1 MKRLFCFFI
10 LILSIIGCQLNPFVG
25 VGPSVDTVAPSLKI
39 SSHENFQYV
48 SGKLLYLYGT
58 CSDNQKVTS
67 VSLRAEHEGEVLFI
81 WEIKNPV
88 SPWSYSIQLDPLA
101 DIKKQV
107 QDGVAGKD
115 FRLPDGQYKFTVF
128 AHDAGGYTSSD
139 SYDSRTLVVDN
150 EPSVTEI
157 TYPLLKTS
165 MDFYVGDDSRGET
178 AGADSYNFDNNEYFR
193 NGNFYIQGNID
204 DQYSPANVTLTLTEY
219 NEQKNETGKS
229 LTVSFGAS
237 QEFNVESNIEKYL
250 LDVDTS
256 KKPASLWNWTI
267 HFKENA
273 ENENDIKT
281 PHYYKVSIRV
291 KDSAGNIESD
301 EKGFF
306 CVLPKTDFPYT
317 IFPGYGQKIPVG
329 TPLSGT
335 SYDDDGIKSVKLSLC
350 NGSGELIDAKED
362 LYEEDV
368 DGANIYTWKTDKC
381 TPTTGGEYLLKI
393 EVIDINGRSSSYI
406 VNEAGDY
413 LHSEEYREKK
423 LTIVDLTAPSVE
435 IMAKKGK
442 KGKEESAKSVD
453 FDVYSDVV
461 DNNGDFQVAVKVTDA
476 SQVRKVYLARV
487 LNNANSDEILKLDAI
502 NPKTGNID
510 AWDLS
515 ANVAGIKFYNLYEY
529 KSGDKAM
536 AEVQREW
543 AFNIFNDFENEFA
556 TKRFYVYAENASG
569 KTTVSSK
576 LLLKEE
582 DKPEI
587 IVSEPLQGS
596 TLTVPFNIGVSAD
609 DFTGIADLTIEC
621 VQNGKNTFN
630 KLTLADFEKLKEQEG
645 NEINI
650 PPFSSDLFAPEEKFN
665 SGSCTL
671 TFTAKD
677 KYGNVTIE
685 KLQFY
690 VEKDDPF
697 IKNVIAEKNV
707 ATYKTGDV
715 VRIRVE
721 INKEVNVTGKPTLTL
736 NNNATATF
744 VGEDGNYLNFDYTVK
759 AGDDC
764 DLLNCTALN
773 LNNATIVDS
782 QNLKLRLD
790 SFLDEGSGSLMTN
803 ATIRIDTELP
813 KISAVKTLNPNGSYN
828 AGDEIDIQVIFSENV
843 TINVPEGK
851 KLRMKLN
858 VEGKETRYAEYDSGR
873 KGTADNKAMFL
884 YTVADGDNVAELA
897 WTGWDVDPEVEI
909 TDSADYGEDGKG
921 NKFDFKNC
929 DPEKDKWSN
938 KLVID
943 TTPAD
948 IKRIESNYTDVE
960 LNLGGGYDAA
970 AETFYCNAGKL
981 INLTVVFS
989 EPVKISGEVTLAL
1002 SSGSIATY
1010 SSGSGSEKL
1019 CFSYTVGVG
1028 DNTDGNLK
1036 VDGINGKII
1045 DYAEN
1050 ELKGFSKTDG
1060 VIKNANENEKEKKL
1074 VIDTK
1079 APATPVIELKDKA
1092 PANNSE
1098 EISIYTALNADGT
1111 VGVEVKTKSAIES
1124 DVYSCAWTENGSLE
1138 NFSPLESNA
1147 EDGIS
1152 RIFGAGEPNGFYQE
1166 YTVILE
1172 LKDKAGNISGKS
1184 EEVDFI
1190 IDTGKP
1196 KLLKASPSK
1205 VVEDETDGKKK
1216 KLETSVTGTYT
1227 IDEEINVALVFNKEM
1242 KATNLKVMLNNGKE
1256 VELSEKTDNVHGNGE
1271 HYFSGVYTVA
1281 SGDDWAD
1288 NLKIKEVIAGTVKD
1302 SLNNELTFEDLN
1314 KILKE
1319 SNFENMD
1326 TFQEIKIDC
1335 TAPKITEISTEK
1347 PDGWY
1352 TVGEVIMINV
1362 TFDEPVECTEGVAQL
1377 NLSSATE
1384 EKTAVAS
1391 YVSGSGTAEWI
1402 FDYTVAA
1409 GQNTGDSSSKD
1420 AKYLKVDSIEGEI
1433 TDLAGVSVDGNKLIT
1448 TIPSDNF
1455 KNNQI
1460 GIDTI
1465 APAALEL
1472 QGTLYILNE
1481 KNKVIENN
1489 GNYSGENGNAYVTVE
1504 ISDKQENG
1512 AGGSEPNA
1520 VFYVTKNGEVEQEWG
1535 ETFNSVQCKPGN
1547 GEVMTYT
1554 VVAKQRDP
1562 AGNVSSE
1569 ASIKFTIDN
1578 STPIL
1583 ESISTDKSSGTCTVG
1598 AKIPIKLTFNKEVSV
1613 SEDIMVTLNATNSNG
1628 TPITVPI
1635 TEIFSKTIT
1644 GTYTV
1649 EKGDVTTEVL
1659 NVSAL
1664 TGTVVDRL
1672 GGPLT
1677 LNADVLSTATNLA
1690 ATKQITIDTNA
1701 PTLTSITTMAI
1712 DGWYKAD
1719 DVIAVTLTFNE
1730 DVKVADGTKL
1740 TMSSGGT
1747 ARYQS
1752 GKGQVMNFSYE
1763 VNFNEKKVG
1772 EGDTTGTNKE
1782 GEGDTTGTNKDLK
1795 VLCLQSG
1802 EITDMAG
1809 NPWDKTIADSINFA
1823 GSQIGIDT
1831 AINPITIKNG
1841 NEDPDGKSYLNTQTL
1856 TISGLTDAG
1865 SGRASYE
1872 CTVNGK
1878 EKTLSISGNGEAT
1891 IECIANPGVNTSF
1904 AVDVKMTDH
1913 AGNVAVKNISFRI
1926 DGEEIDLQ
1934 SISTTTSSGTYKAGT
1949 VIPVTLTFNKAIK
1962 VTEEITVILN
1972 NNKELTILTNDEY
1985 STTLT
1990 AEYTVSIGDKGN
2002 SLDVKSITGKVE
2014 DSRPKTL
2021 TFSSNLPTETTIAD
2035 TRTINIDTEV
2045 PTVTGFT
2052 STAADG
2058 WYNAGKM
2065 IQITM
2070 TCSEIVNVADGAT
2083 LSLSSGGVATYLS
2096 GSGSKNIV
2104 FVYNVAA
2111 GNSTG
2116 TSKSLKVTGI
2126 NGTIQDIA
2134 KNDLSSSLP
2143 SHDFEC
2149 GIDTAAPKKLTIGG
2163 ITNGGTVTSCES
2175 LEIDRFGENGGSGIA
2190 SYTVNINGTE
2200 TTVNKTGSGTLTF
2213 TDLSQT
2219 QSIRDNLTVGAGS
2232 KQSFAISVYQT
2243 DKAGNS
2249 SPVSDTLKFTVDTN
2263 KTKLLAVKSSKS
2275 NETCTTGAVIDIT
2288 LEFSRKTSEV
2298 TNDYITIVLNN
2309 GGAVSGGNWSNDG
2322 FVYTATYTVG
2332 SAAGETKSPLKITGI
2347 TGSVKDDLA
2356 TQQMTALWS
2365 NTDDMNLSSYNVS
2378 IDTIAPSISSFV
2390 PNYNSSTGSATL
2402 TYTFN
2407 ENVSIVAGK
2416 KITLAREA
2424 YAAPIVLT
2432 PAQYNEYYTLNRE
2445 IKEYYEKTINGVD
2458 PSNKQKADLSPK
2470 YVLKY
2475 EYNPD
2480 NTALK
2485 NIFAGM
2491 GYYKQEIVMES
2502 SAVAV
2507 SGNVVTVTVP
2517 RENLMT
2523 GETYTV
2529 TTDTGIVK
2537 DIVGLPSGSIEA
2549 KTLSTGNKPQ
2559 PPVIRV
2565 NKISG
2570 RGSTAVTT
2578 TVKIHTVTQGATVY
2592 YDSSNSTGYDETP
2605 ETKYSESSSVT
2616 WRGKPYYGV
2625 TIGSNAGAGKYWIT
2639 AKATKGNTDSDISY
2653 ERAFKTVLKST
2664 STTNHENKT
2673 DSTFNDSGFRVF
2685 RGGDVKS
2692 GSNTISGFPVT
2703 WDEKSVPSNWK
2714 PSTTD
2719 MGDTLEE
2726 ELAEYGML
2734 LAEGNMAITWG
2745 VPEIIHFHGLHCKIR
2760 NNTKLIWRW
2769 QENDAKEVNA
2779 GSSADDTNKFEQFY
2793 HDRDGGNY

>member
-1 MKRLFCFFI
+1 M
-10 LILSIIGCQLNPFVG
+10 
-25 VGPSVDTVAPSLKI
+25 
-39 SSHENFQYV
+39 
-48 SGKLLYLYGT
+48 
-58 CSDNQKVTS
+58 
-67 VSLRAEHEGEVLFI
+67 
-81 WEIKNPV
+81 
-88 SPWSYSIQLDPLA
+88 
-101 DIKKQV
+101 
-107 QDGVAGKD
+107 
-115 FRLPDGQYKFTVF
+115 
-128 AHDAGGYTSSD
+128 
-139 SYDSRTLVVDN
+139 
-150 EPSVTEI
+150 
-157 TYPLLKTS
+157 
-165 MDFYVGDDSRGET
+165 
-178 AGADSYNFDNNEYFR
+178 
-193 NGNFYIQGNID
+193 
-204 DQYSPANVTLTLTEY
+204 
-219 NEQKNETGKS
+219 
-229 LTVSFGAS
+229 TVSFGAS

-461 DNNGDFQVAVKVTDA
+461 DNNGDFRVAVKVTDA

-529 KSGDKAM
+529 KAGDKAM
-536 AEVQREW
+536 AEVQANQ
-543 AFNIFNDFENEFA
+543 AFNVFNDFDDEFA
-556 TKRFYVYAENASG
+556 TKRFYIYAENASG

-596 TLTVPFNIGVSAD
+596 TLTVPFNIGVSVD
-609 DFTGIADLTIEC
+609 DFTGIEDFTISC
-621 VQNGKNTFN
+621 TQNGK
-630 KLTLADFEKLKEQEG
+630 AVG
-645 NEINI
+645 NELSLARFAKTLKKTGNKIDI
-650 PPFSSDLFAPEEKFN
+650 PSFSSTEFGTDEEFA
-665 SGSCTL
+665 SGSCML

-697 IKNVIAEKNV
+697 IKNVIATKNV
-707 ATYKTGDV
+707 ATYKPGDV

-736 NNNATATF
+736 NNDATAIF
-744 VGEDGNYLNFDYTVK
+744 AGKDGNYLNFDYTVK

-782 QNLKLRLD
+782 QNLELRLD

-803 ATIRIDTELP
+803 ATIRIDTVPP

-921 NKFDFKNC
+921 NKFDFENC

-1050 ELKGFSKTDG
+1050 ELKGFSETDG

-1098 EISIYTALNADGT
+1098 EISIYTALNVDGT

-1138 NFSPLESNA
+1138 NFSPLESDFKN
-1147 EDGIS
+1147 GIIS

-1302 SLNNELTFEDLN
+1302 LLNNELTFEDLN

-1335 TAPKITEISTEK
+1335 TPPKITKISTEK
-1347 PDGWY
+1347 TKGWY
-1352 TVGEVIMINV
+1352 TVGEVIMI
-1362 TFDEPVECTEGVAQL
+1362 DVEFSESVEFSGDNPKLKLAGGG
-1377 NLSSATE
+1377 E
-1384 EKTAVAS
+1384 AS
-1391 YVSGSGTAEWI
+1391 YSSGSGTANWL
-1402 FDYTVAA
+1402 FSYTVEA
-1409 GQNTGDSSSKD
+1409 GQNTGDSSKD
-1420 AKYLKVDSIEGEI
+1420 AKYLKVDSIEVKI
-1433 TDLAGVSVDGNKLIT
+1433 TDLAGVSVDGNSLDA
-1448 TIPSDNF
+1448 TIPEDNF
-1455 KNNQI
+1455 KGREI
-1460 GIDTI
+1460 GIDTDP
-1465 APAALEL
+1465 PAALEL
-1472 QGTLYILNE
+1472 NAVHSVKGAVTDGE
-1481 KNKVIENN
+1481 A
-1489 GNYSGENGNAYVTVE
+1489 YSGYNGEAYVTVE
-1504 ISDKQENG
+1504 IPGKQENG
-1512 AGGSEPNA
+1512 ADNSEPNA
-1520 VFYVTKNGEVEQEWG
+1520 VFYVTNNGEVICNWQSSFDGYE
-1535 ETFNSVQCKPGN
+1535 CKPDN
-1547 GEVMTYT
+1547 GEVLDYRI
-1554 VVAKQRDP
+1554 VAVQRDR
-1562 AGNVSSE
+1562 AGNVSPE
-1569 ASIKFTIDN
+1569 KSIEFTIDN
-1578 STPIL
+1578 SAPML
-1583 ESISTDKSSGTCTVG
+1583 ESISTTQLSGTCTVG
-1598 AKIPIKLTFNKEVSV
+1598 DEIPITLTFNKEVKV
-1613 SEDIMVTLNATNSNG
+1613 SAPITVTLNATDSNG
-1628 TPITVPI
+1628 TPVTVPI
-1635 TEIFSKTIT
+1635 SNTETFSKTVTVT
-1644 GTYTV
+1644 GTDTYTV
-1649 EKGDVTTEVL
+1649 KKGDITTEVL

-1690 ATKQITIDTNA
+1690 ATKQITIDTT
-1701 PTLTSITTMAI
+1701 PPELVSITTTAES
-1712 DGWYKAD
+1712 GWYKTG
-1719 DVIAVTLTFNE
+1719 DVIIVTLTFNE
-1730 DVKVADGTKL
+1730 DVKVADGTELK
-1740 TMSSGGT
+1740 MSSGGT

-1763 VNFNEKKVG
+1763 VNFNEKKV
-1772 EGDTTGTNKE
+1772 E
-1782 GEGDTTGTNKDLK
+1782 EGDTTGTNKDLK
-1795 VLCLQSG
+1795 VSNLQSG

-1809 NPWDKTIADSINFA
+1809 NQWNPILPSDNNFKDKE
-1823 GSQIGIDT
+1823 IGIDT
-1831 AINPITIKNG
+1831 AINNITIVNEEG
-1841 NEDPDGKSYLNTQTL
+1841 NDPDGKSYLGNQTL
-1856 TISGLTDAG
+1856 TISGLTDDG
-1865 SGRASYE
+1865 SQVASIE
-1872 CTVNGK
+1872 CIVNGK
-1878 EKTLSISGNGEAT
+1878 KEESLSISNGTAM
-1891 IECIANPGVNTSF
+1891 IECIANGGVKTTF
-1904 AVDVKMTDH
+1904 AVSVKMTDK
-1913 AGNVAVKNISFRI
+1913 AGNVSSKSANFSI
-1926 DGEEIDLQ
+1926 DGENIELQ
-1934 SISTTTSSGTYKAGT
+1934 SISTATDSGTYKAGT

-2021 TFSSNLPTETTIAD
+2021 TFSSNLPTETTIVD

-2052 STAADG
+2052 SAAADG

-2070 TCSEIVNVADGAT
+2070 ACSEIVNVADGAT

-2116 TSKSLKVTGI
+2116 TSKSLKVTGVS
-2126 NGTIQDIA
+2126 GTIQDIA

-2143 SHDFEC
+2143 SHDFPC

-2163 ITNGGTVTSCES
+2163 ITNGGTVTSCENLVIS
-2175 LEIDRFGENGGSGIA
+2175 GFGETGGSGIFD
-2190 SYTVNINGTE
+2190 YTISINGRNATIPDS
-2200 TTVNKTGSGTLTF
+2200 VSDGKLTF
-2213 TDLSQT
+2213 SELPENV
-2219 QSIRDNLTVGAGS
+2219 RDSLTVIQGG
-2232 KQSFAISVYQT
+2232 KQSFTISVYQT
-2243 DKAGNS
+2243 DIAGNS
-2249 SPVSDTLKFTVDTN
+2249 SPVSDTLEFTVDTN
-2263 KTKLLAVKSSKS
+2263 KTRLLAVKSSKS

-2288 LEFSRKTSEV
+2288 LEFSRSTSG
-2298 TNDYITIVLNN
+2298 NISIALNN
-2309 GGAVSGGNWSNDG
+2309 NKTISGGNWSNDG
-2322 FVYTATYTVG
+2322 FVYTVTYTVG

-2347 TGSVKDDLA
+2347 TGSVKDDLT
-2356 TQQMTALWS
+2356 TQQMTDLWS
-2365 NTDDMNLSSYNVS
+2365 NTDDMNLSSYKVN
-2378 IDTIAPSISSFV
+2378 IDTIAPSISNFES
-2390 PNYNSSTGSATL
+2390 NYNSSTGSATL

-2416 KITLAREA
+2416 KITLTREA

-2432 PAQYNEYYTLNRE
+2432 PAQYNEYYTLKSG
-2445 IKEYYEKTINGVD
+2445 IGAYYEKTINGVD
-2458 PSNKQKADLSPK
+2458 PSDKEEADLSAK

-2475 EYNPD
+2475 QYDPTVENLVD
-2480 NTALK
+2480 L
-2485 NIFAGM
+2485 FEGM

-2517 RENLMT
+2517 KENLMT

-2537 DIVGLPSGSIEA
+2537 DIVGLTSGSIAA
-2549 KTLSTGNKPQ
+2549 KTLSTGDKPQ

-2578 TVKIHTVTQGATVY
+2578 TAKIHTITQGATIEYYVSSSQY
-2592 YDSSNSTGYDETP
+2592 YDT
-2605 ETKYSESSSVT
+2605 SSSFEGKKQNYETYKNGSVK
-2616 WRGKPYYGV
+2616 WRGTTYYGV
-2625 TIGSNAGAGKYWIT
+2625 TIGSSDNADKYWIT
-2639 AKATKGNTDSDISY
+2639 ALATKSGVTSDFSL
-2653 ERAFKTVLKST
+2653 EKAFKTVIKT
-2664 STTNHENKT
+2664 SHSA
-2673 DSTFNDSGFRVF
+2673 DSTHFMVF
-2685 RGGDVKS
+2685 RGGDVRS

-2703 WDEKSVPSNWK
+2703 WDEKSVP
-2714 PSTTD
+2714 TTWSL
-2719 MGDTLEE
+2719 TLADSDDVEK
-2726 ELAEYGML
+2726 ELAKYGML
-2734 LAEGNMAITWG
+2734 LAKDSKAITWA
-2745 VPEIIHFHGLHCKIR
+2745 VPEKIYFHGLQCKKSGS
-2760 NNTKLIWRW
+2760 KLLWKW
-2769 QENDAKEVNA
+2769 QENDAIKVLA
-2779 GSSADDTNKFEQFY
+2779 GNSGEDSNKLETNY

>member
-165 MDFYVGDDSRGET
+165 MDFYVGDDSRSET

-229 LTVSFGAS
+229 LTVNFGAS

-442 KGKEESAKSVD
+442 EKSAKSVD

-536 AEVQREW
+536 AEVQVEPVL
-543 AFNIFNDFENEFA
+543 FNIFNDFENEFA

-630 KLTLADFEKLKEQEG
+630 KLTLADFEKLEG

-650 PPFSSDLFAPEEKFN
+650 PPFSSDLFAPEEEFA

-782 QNLKLRLD
+782 QKMPLD
-790 SFLDEGSGSLMTN
+790 ETSLLTEGSGALMTN
-803 ATIRIDTELP
+803 ATIRIDTVLP
-813 KISAVKTLNPNGSYN
+813 EISAIKSINPNDFYSIGEKI
-828 AGDEIDIQVIFSENV
+828 EIQMIFSENV
-843 TINVPEGK
+843 TINVPDGER
-851 KLRMKLN
+851 LRLKLN
-858 VEGKETRYAEYDSGR
+858 VTGKECYADYVSEYDDIG
-873 KGTADNKAMFL
+873 KNKAMFV
-884 YTVADGDNVAELA
+884 YTVEAGDNVAELA
-897 WTGWDVDPEVEI
+897 WTGWDVSDKVEI
-909 TDSADYGEDGKG
+909 TDSAVGVGDIGDKG
-921 NKFDFKNC
+921 NKFEFIDS
-929 DPEKDKWSN
+929 DAEKYKWSN

-943 TTPAD
+943 TAPAK
-948 IKRIESNYTDVE
+948 IERIESSFINND
-960 LNLGGGYDAA
+960 LSLGGCC
-970 AETFYCNAGKL
+970 ETVDGKEVYYCNEGKL
-981 INLTVVFS
+981 INLFVVFS
-989 EPVKISGEVTLAL
+989 ESVKVSGKAKLVL
-1002 SSGSIATY
+1002 SSGSVATY

-1045 DYAEN
+1045 DYADN
-1050 ELKGFSKTDG
+1050 ETKEFPEGVGTIKETEDSSKD
-1060 VIKNANENEKEKKL
+1060 KNL
-1074 VIDTK
+1074 IIDTT
-1079 APATPVIELKDKA
+1079 APQAPTISIP
-1092 PANNSE
+1092 PANTHDTSRRDV
-1098 EISIYTALNADGT
+1098 YTDMVDGKT
-1111 VGVEVKTKSAIES
+1111 KGVEVTGEIFDE
-1124 DVYSCAWTENGSLE
+1124 DVYSYCWTENKISE
-1138 NFSPLESNA
+1138 NFEPYSSNEGIKKTFGNNES
-1147 EDGIS
+1147 E
-1152 RIFGAGEPNGFYQE
+1152 GFYQD
-1166 YTVILE
+1166 YAVSLK
-1172 LKDKAGNISGKS
+1172 LKDKAGNVSADS
-1184 EEVDFI
+1184 EIRNFV
-1190 IDTGKP
+1190 IDTDKP
-1196 KLLKASPSK
+1196 RLTKASSSTVNK
-1205 VVEDETDGKKK
+1205 VDGSE
-1216 KLETSVTGTYT
+1216 KLETSTTGIYT
-1227 IDEEINVALVFNKEM
+1227 AGEIINVSLVFNKNIT
-1242 KATNLKVMLNNGKE
+1242 ATGVKVKLNNGKE
-1256 VELSEKTDNVHGNGE
+1256 ITIKDGDTVHIEGTDDYFLTGEYKVEQNEQFNE
-1271 HYFSGVYTVA
+1271 Y
-1281 SGDDWAD
+1281 
-1288 NLKIKEVIAGTVKD
+1288 LKIEKVTEGSVVDCLENKLDSDELNEMLNAAG
-1302 SLNNELTFEDLN
+1302 
-1314 KILKE
+1314 
-1319 SNFENMD
+1319 FENID
-1326 TFQEIKIDC
+1326 AFQEIKIDSILP
-1335 TAPKITEISTEK
+1335 TIKSISSSND
-1347 PDGWY
+1347 DGWY
-1352 TVGEVIMINV
+1352 TAGKVIMINV
-1362 TFDEPVECTEGVAQL
+1362 EFSESVEFSGDNPRLKLAGGGE
-1377 NLSSATE
+1377 
-1384 EKTAVAS
+1384 AS
-1391 YVSGSGTAEWI
+1391 YSSGSGTANWL
-1402 FDYTVAA
+1402 FSYTVAA
-1409 GQNTGDSSSKD
+1409 GQNTGDSSED
-1420 AKYLKVDSIEGEI
+1420 TGFLKVASISGKI
-1433 TDLAGVSVDGNKLIT
+1433 TDLAGVSVDGNSLNA
-1448 TIPSDNF
+1448 TIPEDNF
-1455 KNNQI
+1455 KGKEI
-1460 GIDTI
+1460 GIDTD
-1465 APAALEL
+1465 PPTKL
-1472 QGTLYILNE
+1472 TLKGIYSVGNIE
-1481 KNKVIENN
+1481 IKNGDNK
-1489 GNYSGENGNAYVTVE
+1489 SGKDGEAFVTV
-1504 ISDKQENG
+1504 SC
-1512 AGGSEPNA
+1512 AGGNEPNA
-1520 VFYVTKNGEVEQEWG
+1520 DFYVTKNGEVEQEWG
-1535 ETFNSVQCKPGN
+1535 SPFNSVQCQPN
-1547 GEVMTYT
+1547 PGEVLNYT
-1554 VVAKQRDP
+1554 IVAVQRDP
-1562 AGNVSSE
+1562 AGNVSQE
-1569 ASIKFTIDN
+1569 ASIAFTIDN
-1578 STPIL
+1578 SPIIL
-1583 ESISTDKSSGTCTVG
+1583 ERIETTTPSGTCTVG
-1598 AKIPIKLTFNKEVSV
+1598 DKIPITLTFNKEVKV
-1613 SEDIMVTLNATNSNG
+1613 SAPITVTLNATRSDS
-1628 TPITVPI
+1628 PIEVPI
-1635 TEIFSKTIT
+1635 QTSD
-1644 GTYTV
+1644 TYAKKV
-1649 EKGDVTTEVL
+1649 DGYYNVQKGDITTEVL
-1659 NVSAL
+1659 NVSKL
-1664 TGTVVDRL
+1664 VGEVEDRL
-1672 GGPLT
+1672 PTSLNFETLKDGLT
-1677 LNADVLSTATNLA
+1677 PLSTATNLA
-1690 ATKQITIDTNA
+1690 ATKQITIDTT
-1701 PTLTSITTMAI
+1701 PPELVSITTTAES
-1712 DGWYKAD
+1712 GWYKAG
-1719 DVIAVTLTFNE
+1719 DVIIVTLTFDE
-1730 DVKVADGTKL
+1730 DVKVADDTELK
-1740 TMSSGGT
+1740 MSSGGT

-1763 VNFNEKKVG
+1763 VNFNEKKVE

-1831 AINPITIKNG
+1831 AINPITIVNG
-1841 NEDPDGKSYLNTQTL
+1841 EGNDPDGKSYLNTQTL

-1865 SGRASYE
+1865 SQVASIE

-1913 AGNVAVKNISFRI
+1913 AGNVEVKNISFRI
-1926 DGEEIDLQ
+1926 DGEVIELQ
-1934 SISTTTSSGTYKAGT
+1934 SISTETASGTYKAGT
-1949 VIPVTLTFNKAIK
+1949 VIPIVLNFNKEVQVTSALTLT
-1962 VTEEITVILN
+1962 
-1972 NNKELTILTNDEY
+1972 LTNGKSLNIPKDSSYEK
-1985 STTLT
+1985 TK
-1990 AEYTVSIGDKGN
+1990 EVKYTIAGGEDWK
-2002 SLDVKSITGKVE
+2002 SLDVKSITGTVE

-2021 TFSSNLPTETTIAD
+2021 TFSSDLPTETTIAD

-2045 PTVTGFT
+2045 PTVTGFS
-2052 STAADG
+2052 STATAG
-2058 WYNAGKM
+2058 SWYNAGKM

-2070 TCSEIVNVADGAT
+2070 ACSEIVNVADGAT
-2083 LSLSSGGVATYLS
+2083 LSLSSGGEATYLS

-2116 TSKSLKVTGI
+2116 TSKSLKVTRI

-2149 GIDTAAPKKLTIGG
+2149 GIDTAAPEKLTIGG
-2163 ITNGGTVTSCES
+2163 ITNGGIVTSCDS
-2175 LEIDRFGENGGSGIA
+2175 LVISGFGETGGSGIFD
-2190 SYTVNINGTE
+2190 YTISVNGTNM
-2200 TTVNKTGSGTLTF
+2200 TIPDSVSDGVLTF
-2213 TDLSQT
+2213 SDLPQNIKTD
-2219 QSIRDNLTVGAGS
+2219 LTVGAGS

-2243 DKAGNS
+2243 DIAGNR
-2249 SPVSDTLKFTVDTN
+2249 SPVSDTLEFTVDTN
-2263 KTKLLAVKSSKS
+2263 KTRLLAVKSSKS

-2309 GGAVSGGNWSNDG
+2309 DKTISGGNWSNDG

-2332 SAAGETKSPLKITGI
+2332 SAVGETKSPLQITGI
-2347 TGSVKDDLA
+2347 SGTVRDDLG
-2356 TQQMTALWS
+2356 TQNMSALW
-2365 NTDDMNLSSYNVS
+2365 NTSSMNLSSYNVS

-2390 PNYNSSTGSATL
+2390 SNYNSSTGSATL

-2507 SGNVVTVTVP
+2507 SGKVVTVTIP
-2517 RENLMT
+2517 KENLMT

-2537 DIVGLPSGSIEA
+2537 DIVGLTSGSIEA

-2570 RGSTAVTT
+2570 RGDTAKTT
-2578 TVKIHTVTQGATVY
+2578 SVKIHTVTKDATVY

-2673 DSTFNDSGFRVF
+2673 DNTFNDSGFRVF

>member
-25 VGPSVDTVAPSLKI
+25 VGPSVDTVAPLLKI

-165 MDFYVGDDSRGET
+165 MDFYIGDDSRGET

-536 AEVQREW
+536 AEVQVEPVL
-543 AFNIFNDFENEFA
+543 FNIFNDFENEFA

-630 KLTLADFEKLKEQEG
+630 KLTLADFKKLKEQEG

-650 PPFSSDLFAPEEKFN
+650 PPFSSDLFAPEEEFA

-707 ATYKTGDV
+707 ATYKTGD
-715 VRIRVE
+715 IIKISLE
-721 INKEVNVTGKPTLTL
+721 INKEVNVSGGVPELTL
-736 NNNATATF
+736 DLGKGRTATA
-744 VGEDGNYLNFDYTVK
+744 VYKSKKENYLVFEYIVAK
-759 AGDDC
+759 GDDC

-773 LNNATIVDS
+773 LNNATVEDS
-782 QNLKLRLD
+782 QKMPLD
-790 SFLDEGSGSLMTN
+790 ETSLLTEGSGALMTN
-803 ATIRIDTELP
+803 ATIRIDTVLP
-813 KISAVKTLNPNGSYN
+813 EISAIKSINPNDFYSIGEKI
-828 AGDEIDIQVIFSENV
+828 EIQMIFSENV
-843 TINVPEGK
+843 TINVPDGER
-851 KLRMKLN
+851 LRLKLN
-858 VEGKETRYAEYDSGR
+858 VTGKECYADYVSEYDDIG
-873 KGTADNKAMFL
+873 KNKAMFV
-884 YTVADGDNVAELA
+884 YTVEAGDNVGELA
-897 WTGWDVDPEVEI
+897 WTGWDVSDKVEI
-909 TDSADYGEDGKG
+909 TDSAVGVGDIGDKG
-921 NKFDFKNC
+921 NKFEFIDS
-929 DPEKDKWSN
+929 DAEKYKWSN

-943 TTPAD
+943 TAPAN
-948 IKRIESNYTDVE
+948 IERIESSFTNND
-960 LNLGGGYDAA
+960 LSLGGCC
-970 AETFYCNAGKL
+970 ETVDGKEVYYCNEGKL
-981 INLTVVFS
+981 INLFVVFS
-989 EPVKISGEVTLAL
+989 ESVKVSGEATLML
-1002 SSGSIATY
+1002 SSGSEATY

-1036 VDGINGKII
+1036 VKGINGKII
-1045 DYAEN
+1045 DYADN
-1050 ELKGFSKTDG
+1050 ETKEFPEGVGTIKETEDSSKD
-1060 VIKNANENEKEKKL
+1060 KNL
-1074 VIDTK
+1074 IIDTT
-1079 APATPVIELKDKA
+1079 APQA
-1092 PANNSE
+1092 PT
-1098 EISIYTALNADGT
+1098 ISIPTANTHDTSGIDVYTDMVDGKT
-1111 VGVEVKTKSAIES
+1111 KGVEVTGQISDK
-1124 DVYSCAWTENGSLE
+1124 DVYSYCWTENKISE
-1138 NFSPLESNA
+1138 NFEPYSSNEGIKKTFGNNES
-1147 EDGIS
+1147 E
-1152 RIFGAGEPNGFYQE
+1152 GFYQD
-1166 YTVILE
+1166 YAVSLK
-1172 LKDKAGNISGKS
+1172 LKDKAGNVSADS
-1184 EEVDFI
+1184 EIRNFVIDTDKPRLTKASSSTVNEVD
-1190 IDTGKP
+1190 G
-1196 KLLKASPSK
+1196 S
-1205 VVEDETDGKKK
+1205 E
-1216 KLETSVTGTYT
+1216 KLETSTTGIYT
-1227 IDEEINVALVFNKEM
+1227 ADEKINVSLVFNKNVT
-1242 KATNLKVMLNNGKE
+1242 ATGVKVKLNNGKE
-1256 VELSEKTDNVHGNGE
+1256 ITIDDVDTVHIEGTDDYFLTGEYKVEQNEQFNE
-1271 HYFSGVYTVA
+1271 Y
-1281 SGDDWAD
+1281 
-1288 NLKIKEVIAGTVKD
+1288 LKIEKVTEGSVVDCLENKLDSNKLNEMLNAAG
-1302 SLNNELTFEDLN
+1302 
-1314 KILKE
+1314 
-1319 SNFENMD
+1319 FENID
-1326 TFQEIKIDC
+1326 AFQEIKIDSILP
-1335 TAPKITEISTEK
+1335 TIKSISSSND
-1347 PDGWY
+1347 DGWY
-1352 TVGEVIMINV
+1352 TAGKVIMINV
-1362 TFDEPVECTEGVAQL
+1362 EFSESVEFSGDNPRLKLAGGGE
-1377 NLSSATE
+1377 
-1384 EKTAVAS
+1384 AS
-1391 YVSGSGTAEWI
+1391 YSSGSGTANWL
-1402 FDYTVAA
+1402 FNYTVAA
-1409 GQNTGDSSSKD
+1409 GQNTGDSSED
-1420 AKYLKVDSIEGEI
+1420 IGFLKAASISGKI
-1433 TDLAGVSVDGNKLIT
+1433 TDLAGVSVDGNSLDV
-1448 TIPSDNF
+1448 TILPEDNF
-1455 KNNQI
+1455 KDRKI
-1460 GIDTI
+1460 GIDTDP
-1465 APAALEL
+1465 PAAL
-1472 QGTLYILNE
+1472 TLKGIYSVGNIE
-1481 KNKVIENN
+1481 IKNGDNK
-1489 GNYSGENGNAYVTVE
+1489 SGKDGEAFVTV
-1504 ISDKQENG
+1504 SC
-1512 AGGSEPNA
+1512 AGGNEQNA

-1535 ETFNSVQCKPGN
+1535 SPFNSVQCQPN
-1547 GEVMTYT
+1547 PGEVLNYT
-1554 VVAKQRDP
+1554 IVAVQRDP
-1562 AGNVSSE
+1562 AGNVSRE
-1569 ASIKFTIDN
+1569 ASIAFTIDN
-1578 STPIL
+1578 SPIIL
-1583 ESISTDKSSGTCTVG
+1583 ERIETTTPSGTCTVG
-1598 AKIPIKLTFNKEVSV
+1598 DEIPITLTFNKEVKV
-1613 SEDIMVTLNATNSNG
+1613 SAPITVTLNATRSDS
-1628 TPITVPI
+1628 PIEVPI
-1635 TEIFSKTIT
+1635 QTSD
-1644 GTYTV
+1644 TYAKKV
-1649 EKGDVTTEVL
+1649 DGYYNVQKGDITTEVL
-1659 NVSAL
+1659 NVSKL
-1664 TGTVVDRL
+1664 VGEVEDRL
-1672 GGPLT
+1672 PTSLNFETLKDGLT
-1677 LNADVLSTATNLA
+1677 PLSTATNLA

-1701 PTLTSITTMAI
+1701 PTLTSITTMAES
-1712 DGWYKAD
+1712 GWYKAD

-1730 DVKVADGTKL
+1730 DVKVADGTELK
-1740 TMSSGGT
+1740 MSSGGT
-1747 ARYQS
+1747 AIYQS
-1752 GKGQVMNFSYE
+1752 GKGQVMNFSY
-1763 VNFNEKKVG
+1763 KVKD
-1772 EGDTTGTNKE
+1772 GDTTGA
-1782 GEGDTTGTNKDLK
+1782 NKDLK
-1795 VLCLQSG
+1795 VSNLQSG

-1831 AINPITIKNG
+1831 AINPITIVNG
-1841 NEDPDGKSYLNTQTL
+1841 EGNDPDGKSYLDTQTL
-1856 TISGLTDAG
+1856 TISGLTDAS

-1872 CTVNGK
+1872 CFVSGK

-1926 DGEEIDLQ
+1926 DGENIELQ

-1949 VIPVTLTFNKAIK
+1949 IIPVTLTFNKAIK

-1972 NNKELTILTNDEY
+1972 NNEELPPILTNDEY

-2021 TFSSNLPTETTIAD
+2021 TFSSDLPTETTIAD

-2045 PTVTGFT
+2045 PTVTGFS
-2052 STAADG
+2052 STATAG
-2058 WYNAGKM
+2058 SWYNAGKM

-2083 LSLSSGGVATYLS
+2083 LSLSSGGEATYLS

-2149 GIDTAAPKKLTIGG
+2149 GIDTAAPEKLTIGG
-2163 ITNGGTVTSCES
+2163 ITNGGIVTSCDS
-2175 LEIDRFGENGGSGIA
+2175 LVISGFGETGGSGIFD
-2190 SYTVNINGTE
+2190 YTISINGRNATIKDS
-2200 TTVNKTGSGTLTF
+2200 VSDGVLTF
-2213 TDLSQT
+2213 SELPENV
-2219 QSIRDNLTVGAGS
+2219 RDSLTVIQGG
-2232 KQSFAISVYQT
+2232 KQSFTISVYQT
-2243 DKAGNS
+2243 DIAGNS
-2249 SPVSDTLKFTVDTN
+2249 SPVSDTLEFTVDTN

-2288 LEFSRKTSEV
+2288 LEFSRSTSG
-2298 TNDYITIVLNN
+2298 NISIALNN
-2309 GGAVSGGNWSNDG
+2309 DKTISGGNWSNDG
-2322 FVYTATYTVG
+2322 FVYTATYKVG

-2673 DSTFNDSGFRVF
+2673 DNTFNDSGFRVF

-2703 WDEKSVPSNWK
+2703 WDEKSVLSNWK
-2714 PSTTD
+2714 PSTES
-2719 MGDTLEE
+2719 MGNTLEE

-2734 LAEGNMAITWG
+2734 LAEDNMAITWG
-2745 VPEIIHFHGLHCKIR
+2745 VPEIIYFHGLHCKIR

-2769 QENDAKEVNA
+2769 QENDAKVVNA

>member
-10 LILSIIGCQLNPFVG
+10 LILSIISCQLNPFVG

-442 KGKEESAKSVD
+442 EKSAKSVD

-536 AEVQREW
+536 AEVQVEPVL
-543 AFNIFNDFENEFA
+543 FNIFNDFENEFA

-609 DFTGIADLTIEC
+609 DFTGIEDFTISC
-621 VQNGKNTFN
+621 TQNGKSVGKT
-630 KLTLADFEKLKEQEG
+630 LTLAGLTKALKKTG
-645 NEINI
+645 NKIDI
-650 PPFSSDLFAPEEKFN
+650 PSFSSTEFGTDEEFV
-665 SGSCTL
+665 SGSCML

-697 IKNVIAEKNV
+697 IKNIIATKNV

-782 QNLKLRLD
+782 QDLSLRLD
-790 SFLDEGSGSLMTN
+790 SFLKEGSGSLMTN

-921 NKFDFKNC
+921 NKFDFKF
-929 DPEKDKWSN
+929 DSEKDKWSN

-943 TTPAD
+943 TTPAY

-1050 ELKGFSKTDG
+1050 ELKGFSETDG

-1079 APATPVIELKDKA
+1079 APATPVIELKDDA
-1092 PANNSE
+1092 PAHNSE
-1098 EISIYTALNADGT
+1098 GISTYTALNVDGT

-1138 NFSPLESNA
+1138 NFSPLESDFK
-1147 EDGIS
+1147 DGIS

-1227 IDEEINVALVFNKEM
+1227 IGEKIDVALVFNKEM
-1242 KATNLKVMLNNGKE
+1242 VATNLKVMLSNNKE
-1256 VELSEKTDNVHGNGE
+1256 VPLSEKTDNVHGNGE

-1281 SGDDWAD
+1281 SGDDYAD
-1288 NLKIKEVIAGTVKD
+1288 NLKIVSVTAGSVKD
-1302 SLNNELTFEDLN
+1302 LLNNELSLDTLN
-1314 KILKE
+1314 AALGD
-1319 SNFENMD
+1319 SSFENMD

-1335 TAPKITEISTEK
+1335 TPPKITKISTEK
-1347 PDGWY
+1347 TKGWY
-1352 TVGEVIMINV
+1352 TVGEVIMIDV
-1362 TFDEPVECTEGVAQL
+1362 EFSEAVECPEGVPQL
-1377 NLSSATE
+1377 NLSLDE
-1384 EKTAVAS
+1384 GKTAIAS

-1409 GQNTGDSSSKD
+1409 GQNTGDSSED
-1420 AKYLKVDSIEGEI
+1420 TGFLKAASISGKI

-1472 QGTLYILNE
+1472 QGTLYILDE

-1554 VVAKQRDP
+1554 VAAKQRDP

-1578 STPIL
+1578 SPIIL
-1583 ESISTDKSSGTCTVG
+1583 ERIETTAPSGTCTVG
-1598 AKIPIKLTFNKEVSV
+1598 ANIPITLTFNKEVKV
-1613 SEDIMVTLNATNSNG
+1613 SENITVTLNATDSNG
-1628 TPITVPI
+1628 IPVPVPI
-1635 TEIFSKTIT
+1635 KTTETFSKEIT
-1644 GTYTV
+1644 GDYEV
-1649 EKGDVTTEVL
+1649 KEGDVTTEVL

-1664 TGTVVDRL
+1664 AGKVVDRL
-1672 GGPLT
+1672 GGSLILSNHKDDNEKEVKPLE
-1677 LNADVLSTATNLA
+1677 TATNLA
-1690 ATKQITIDTNA
+1690 ATKQITIDTT
-1701 PTLTSITTMAI
+1701 PPELVSITTTAES
-1712 DGWYKAD
+1712 GWYKAGD
-1719 DVIAVTLTFNE
+1719 EIIVTLTFNE
-1730 DVKVADGTKL
+1730 DVKVADGTELK
-1740 TMSSGGT
+1740 MSSKGT
-1747 ARYQS
+1747 AIYQS
-1752 GKGQVMNFSYE
+1752 GKGQVMNFSY
-1763 VNFNEKKVG
+1763 KVKD
-1772 EGDTTGTNKE
+1772 GDTTGA
-1782 GEGDTTGTNKDLK
+1782 NKDLK
-1795 VLCLQSG
+1795 VSNLQSG

-1831 AINPITIKNG
+1831 AINPITIVNG
-1841 NEDPDGKSYLNTQTL
+1841 EGNDPDGKSYLDTQTL
-1856 TISGLTDAG
+1856 TISGLTDA
-1865 SGRASYE
+1865 SSDVALIE

-1878 EKTLSISGNGEAT
+1878 KENLSISDGGTAT
-1891 IECIANPGVNTSF
+1891 ITCTANDGVKTTF
-1904 AVDVKMTDH
+1904 AVSVKMTDN
-1913 AGNVAVKNISFRI
+1913 AGNVSSKSVNFSI
-1926 DGEEIDLQ
+1926 DGEEIELQ
-1934 SISTTTSSGTYKAGT
+1934 SISTETASGTYKADT
-1949 VIPVTLTFNKAIK
+1949 VIPVTLTFNKAVK
-1962 VTEEITVILN
+1962 V
-1972 NNKELTILTNDEY
+1972 KSELTVTLTNGKKLTIPQD
-1985 STTLT
+1985 STFEKTK
-1990 AEYTVSIGDKGN
+1990 EVKYTIAGGEDWK
-2002 SLDVKSITGKVE
+2002 SLDVKSITGTVE

-2045 PTVTGFT
+2045 PTVESFS
-2052 STAADG
+2052 STATADS

-2070 TCSEIVNVADGAT
+2070 ACSEIVNVADGAT
-2083 LSLSSGGVATYLS
+2083 LSLSSGGEATYLS

-2116 TSKSLKVTGI
+2116 TSKSLKVTRI

-2149 GIDTAAPKKLTIGG
+2149 GIDTAAPEKLTIGG
-2163 ITNGGTVTSCES
+2163 ITNGGTVTSCDS
-2175 LEIDRFGENGGSGIA
+2175 LVISGFGETGGSGIFD
-2190 SYTVNINGTE
+2190 YTISVNGTNM
-2200 TTVNKTGSGTLTF
+2200 TIPDSVSDGVLTF
-2213 TDLSQT
+2213 SELPENV
-2219 QSIRDNLTVGAGS
+2219 RDSLTVIQGG
-2232 KQSFAISVYQT
+2232 KQSFIISVYQT
-2243 DKAGNS
+2243 DIAGNS
-2249 SPVSDTLKFTVDTN
+2249 SPVSDTLEFTVDTN
-2263 KTKLLAVKSSKS
+2263 KTRLLAVKSSKS

-2288 LEFSRKTSEV
+2288 LEFSRSTSG
-2298 TNDYITIVLNN
+2298 NISIALNN
-2309 GGAVSGGNWSNDG
+2309 DKTISGGNWSNDG
-2322 FVYTATYTVG
+2322 FVYTATYKVG
-2332 SAAGETKSPLKITGI
+2332 SAAGETKSPLQITGI
-2347 TGSVKDDLA
+2347 SGTVRDDLG
-2356 TQQMTALWS
+2356 TQNMSALW
-2365 NTDDMNLSSYNVS
+2365 NTSSMNLSSYNVS
-2378 IDTIAPSISSFV
+2378 IDTIAPSCSALDAK
-2390 PNYNSSTGSATL
+2390 YNDDGSATL

-2416 KITLAREA
+2416 KITLTRGAH
-2424 YAAPIVLT
+2424 AAPIVLT
-2432 PAQYNEYYTLNRE
+2432 PAQYNEYYTLNSG

-2507 SGNVVTVTVP
+2507 SGKVVTVTVP
-2517 RENLMT
+2517 KENLMT

-2537 DIVGLPSGSIEA
+2537 DIVGLPSGSIA
-2549 KTLSTGNKPQ
+2549 TKTFTTGNKPQ

-2578 TVKIHTVTQGATVY
+2578 TAKIHTITQGATIEYYVSSSQY
-2592 YDSSNSTGYDETP
+2592 YDT
-2605 ETKYSESSSVT
+2605 SSSFEGKKLDYETNKDGSVK
-2616 WRGKPYYGV
+2616 WRGTTYNGV
-2625 TIGSNAGAGKYWIT
+2625 KIGEGANASEYWIT
-2639 AKATKGNTDSDISY
+2639 AQATKSGVTSDFSR
-2653 ERAFKTVLKST
+2653 ERAFKTVIKT
-2664 STTNHENKT
+2664 SQNG
-2673 DSTFNDSGFRVF
+2673 DSTHFMVF
-2685 RGGDVKS
+2685 RGGDVES

-2703 WDEKSVPSNWK
+2703 WDEKSVP
-2714 PSTTD
+2714 
-2719 MGDTLEE
+2719 DTWTLTLADSDAVEK
-2726 ELAEYGML
+2726 ELAKYGML
-2734 LAEGNMAITWG
+2734 LASSQMAITWG
-2745 VPEIIHFHGLHCKIR
+2745 VPEKIYFHGLQCKKSGSKLLWKWQMYDAIEVEAGDVKTDS
-2760 NNTKLIWRW
+2760 NAFETK
-2769 QENDAKEVNA
+2769 
-2779 GSSADDTNKFEQFY
+2779 F
-2793 HDRDGGNY
+2793 HDRDGGNYD

>member
-1 MKRLFCFFI
+1 MKRLFCLLI
-10 LILSIIGCQLNPFVG
+10 SILSVISCQLNPFVG
-25 VGPSVDTVAPSLKI
+25 VGMEADTIAPVLKI

-48 SGKLLYLYGT
+48 NGKLLYLYGT
-58 CSDNQKVTS
+58 CNDNQKVTS
-67 VSLRAEHEGEVLFI
+67 VSLRAEYDGETLFT

-101 DIKKQV
+101 DIKKQME
-107 QDGVAGKD
+107 DGVAGKD
-115 FRLPDGQYKFTVF
+115 FRLADGQYKFTVF
-128 AHDAGGYTSSD
+128 AYDASGYTSSD
-139 SYDSRTLVVDN
+139 SYDSRTLVIDN

-165 MDFYVGDDSRGET
+165 MDFYIGEDDSRGET
-178 AGADSYNFDNNEYFR
+178 AGADSYNFDNSQYFR
-193 NGNFYIQGNID
+193 NGSFYIQGNVD
-204 DQYSPANVTLTLTEY
+204 DQYSPANVAITLTEY
-219 NEQKNETGKS
+219 NEDKVETGKY
-229 LTVSFGAS
+229 LTVSFGSS
-237 QEFNVESNIEKYL
+237 QELNVESNIEKHL
-250 LDVDTS
+250 LDVDIS
-256 KKPASLWNWTI
+256 KKPTSLWNWSI
-267 HFKENA
+267 YFNENA
-273 ENENDIKT
+273 ESENDIKT
-281 PHYYKVSIRV
+281 PRYYEVSVKV
-291 KDSAGNIESD
+291 KDSAGNIEND
-301 EKGFF
+301 KKGFF
-306 CVLPKTDFPYT
+306 CVLPKTDYPYT

-350 NGSGELIDAKED
+350 NSAGEIIDTKDD
-362 LYEEDV
+362 LYEQDV
-368 DGANIYTWKTDKC
+368 DGANIYTWKTDKS
-381 TPTTGGEYLLKI
+381 TPTTGGEYLLKV
-393 EVIDINGRSSSYI
+393 EVVDINGRASSYI
-406 VNEAGDY
+406 VNESGEY
-413 LHSEEYREKK
+413 LHSAEYREKM
-423 LTIVDLTAPSVE
+423 LTVVDLTAPAVE
-435 IMAKKGK
+435 ITAK

-476 SQVRKVYLARV
+476 SQVRKVYMARV
-487 LNNANSDEILKLDAI
+487 LNTATADAVAKLSNV

-529 KSGDKAM
+529 KAGDKAT
-536 AEVQREW
+536 AEVQESQ

-596 TLTVPFNIGVSAD
+596 TLTVPFNIGVSVD
-609 DFTGIADLTIEC
+609 DFTGIEDFTISC
-621 VQNGKNTFN
+621 TQNGKAVGKELSLARFAKTLKKTGN
-630 KLTLADFEKLKEQEG
+630 KID
-645 NEINI
+645 I
-650 PPFSSDLFAPEEKFN
+650 PSFSSTEFGTDEEFA
-665 SGSCTL
+665 SGSCML

-697 IKNVIAEKNV
+697 IKNVIATKNV
-707 ATYKTGDV
+707 ATYKPGDV

-744 VGEDGNYLNFDYTVK
+744 AGKDGNYLNFDYTVK

-773 LNNATIVDS
+773 SNGATIVDS
-782 QNLKLRLD
+782 QNLALRLD
-790 SFLDEGSGSLMTN
+790 SFLDEESGSLMTN
-803 ATIRIDTELP
+803 ATIRIDTVPP
-813 KISAVKTLNPNGSYN
+813 KISAVKTLNPNGSYSV
-828 AGDEIDIQVIFSENV
+828 DRVIDIQVIFSENV

-858 VEGKETRYAEYDSGR
+858 VNEKETRYAEYAPGN
-873 KGTADNKAMFL
+873 KGEAPNKAMFV
-884 YTVADGDNVAELA
+884 YTVAEGDNVAELA

-921 NKFDFKNC
+921 NKFDFENC
-929 DPEKDKWSN
+929 DPEKDKWNN

-943 TTPAD
+943 TTPAY
-948 IKRIESNYTDVE
+948 IERIESNYTDIE
-960 LNLGGGYDAA
+960 LSLGGGYDVAV
-970 AETFYCNAGKL
+970 ETFYCSAEKL

-989 EPVKISGEVTLAL
+989 EPVKIISEDVILKLNCG
-1002 SSGSIATY
+1002 SSVAKY
-1010 SSGSGSEKL
+1010 SSGSGSNKL
-1019 CFSYTVGVG
+1019 NFIYTVAGKNASGYEG
-1028 DNTDGNLK
+1028 DNTEEGAFLK
-1036 VDGINGKII
+1036 VTEIDKEKIL
-1045 DYAEN
+1045 DYADN
-1050 ELKGFSKTDG
+1050 KMKDFSATDG
-1060 VIKNANENEKEKKL
+1060 VIKNADGKEKKL

-1079 APATPVIELKDKA
+1079 APDTPVIILKDDA
-1092 PANNSE
+1092 PANNSKG
-1098 EISIYTALNADGT
+1098 ISTYTALNADGT
-1111 VGVEVKTKSAIES
+1111 VGVEVKTESTIES

-1184 EEVDFI
+1184 KEVDFI

-1205 VVEDETDGKKK
+1205 VVKDETDGKKK

-1227 IDEEINVALVFNKEM
+1227 IGEEINVALVFNKEM
-1242 KATNLKVMLNNGKE
+1242 KATNLKVKLSNDKE
-1256 VELSEKTDNVHGNGE
+1256 VELSKETDNVHGNGE
-1271 HYFSGVYTVA
+1271 HYFSGVYTVEA
-1281 SGDDWAD
+1281 GDDWAD
-1288 NLKIKEVIAGTVKD
+1288 NLKIASVTAEIVKD
-1302 SLNNELTFEDLN
+1302 LLENELSLDTLN
-1314 KILKE
+1314 ATLGD

-1335 TAPKITEISTEK
+1335 TPPKINKISTEK
-1347 PDGWY
+1347 TNGWY

-1362 TFDEPVECTEGVAQL
+1362 VFSEPVEFSGDNPKLKLSLDEG
-1377 NLSSATE
+1377 
-1384 EKTAVAS
+1384 KKAVAS

-1402 FDYTVAA
+1402 FNYTVEAE
-1409 GQNTGDSSSKD
+1409 QNTGDSSKD
-1420 AKYLKVDSIEGEI
+1420 TNYLKVDSIEGEI
-1433 TDLAGVSVDGNKLIT
+1433 TDLAGVNVGGNSLNA
-1448 TIPSDNF
+1448 TIPEDNF
-1455 KNNQI
+1455 KNKQI

-1465 APAALEL
+1465 PPAALTLKAEHSKE
-1472 QGTLYILNE
+1472 GTVTDGGAKSGY
-1481 KNKVIENN
+1481 N
-1489 GNYSGENGNAYVTVE
+1489 GTAYVTVS
-1504 ISDKQENG
+1504 IADGQEKG
-1512 AGGSEPNA
+1512 AS
-1520 VFYVTKNGEVEQEWG
+1520 FYVTNNGEVKCNWQSSFGDEI
-1535 ETFNSVQCKPGN
+1535 CKPGV
-1547 GEVMTYT
+1547 GENLTYT
-1554 VVAKQRDP
+1554 IAAKQRDC
-1562 AGNVSSE
+1562 AGNVSPE
-1569 ASIKFTIDN
+1569 ASIEFTIDN
-1578 STPIL
+1578 SVPML

-1598 AKIPIKLTFNKEVSV
+1598 AIIPITLTFNKEVSV
-1613 SEDIMVTLNATNSNG
+1613 SDDITVTLNATDSNG
-1628 TPITVPI
+1628 IPVKVPPISK
-1635 TEIFSKTIT
+1635 TETFSNTIT

-1649 EKGDVTTEVL
+1649 KEGDVTTEVL

-1664 TGTVVDRL
+1664 GGEVKDRL

-1677 LNADVLSTATNLA
+1677 LDANVLSTATNLA
-1690 ATKQITIDTNA
+1690 ATKQITIDTT
-1701 PTLTSITTMAI
+1701 PPELVSITTTAES
-1712 DGWYKAD
+1712 GWYKAG
-1719 DVIAVTLTFNE
+1719 DVIIVTLTFNE
-1730 DVKVADGTKL
+1730 DVKIGNSRGTLALK
-1740 TMSSGGT
+1740 MSNDKI
-1747 ARYQS
+1747 ALLQS
-1752 GKGQVMNFSYE
+1752 GKGQVMNFSY
-1763 VNFNEKKVG
+1763 KVG
-1772 EGDTTGTNKE
+1772 EGDTTGA
-1782 GEGDTTGTNKDLK
+1782 NKDLK
-1795 VLCLQSG
+1795 VSNLQSG

-1809 NPWDKTIADSINFA
+1809 NPWDATLPIDNFTGKSI
-1823 GSQIGIDT
+1823 GVDT
-1831 AINPITIKNG
+1831 AINAITIKNGG
-1841 NEDPDGKSYLNTQTL
+1841 NEDPDGKSYLKTQTL

-1865 SGRASYE
+1865 SGALPIE

-1878 EKTLSISGNGEAT
+1878 EESLSISNGTAT
-1891 IECIANPGVNTSF
+1891 ITCTANDGVKTTF
-1904 AVDVKMTDH
+1904 AVSVKMTDN
-1913 AGNVAVKNISFRI
+1913 AGNVSSKSANFSI
-1926 DGEEIDLQ
+1926 DGENIDLQ
-1934 SISTTTSSGTYKAGT
+1934 SISTATDSGTYKAGT
-1949 VIPVTLTFNKAIK
+1949 VIPVLLTFNKAVK
-1962 VTEEITVILN
+1962 VEEEIVVILN
-1972 NNKELTILTNDEY
+1972 NDKSLTIEKSNDYKNTLTVNYNVENNEDCESLNVKSISGKVVDERPKELTLNSNILNTATN
-1985 STTLT
+1985 
-1990 AEYTVSIGDKGN
+1990 
-2002 SLDVKSITGKVE
+2002 
-2014 DSRPKTL
+2014 
-2021 TFSSNLPTETTIAD
+2021 IAD
-2035 TRTINIDTEV
+2035 TRTINIDTQV
-2045 PTVTGFT
+2045 PTVTGFS
-2052 STAADG
+2052 STATANS

-2070 TCSEIVNVADGAT
+2070 ECSEIVNVAGDAT

-2096 GSGSKNIV
+2096 GSGSKKIV

-2111 GNSTG
+2111 GNSTE
-2116 TSKSLKVTGI
+2116 TSKSLKVTGVS
-2126 NGTIQDIA
+2126 GTIQDIA

-2163 ITNGGTVTSCES
+2163 ITNGGTVTSCNS
-2175 LEIDRFGENGGSGIA
+2175 LVISGFGEETGGSGIFD
-2190 SYTVNINGTE
+2190 YTISVNGTNM
-2200 TTVNKTGSGTLTF
+2200 TIQDSDSVSDGKLTF
-2213 TDLSQT
+2213 SELPENV
-2219 QSIRDNLTVGAGS
+2219 RDSLTVIQGG

-2243 DKAGNS
+2243 DIAGNR
-2249 SPVSDTLKFTVDTN
+2249 SPVSDTLSFTVDTN
-2263 KTKLLAVKSSKS
+2263 KTRLLAVKSSKS
-2275 NETCTTGAVIDIT
+2275 NETCTTGAVIDIS
-2288 LEFSRKTSEV
+2288 LEFSRSTSG
-2298 TNDYITIVLNN
+2298 NISIALNN
-2309 GGAVSGGNWSNDG
+2309 NKTISGGNWSNNG
-2322 FVYTATYTVG
+2322 LVYTATYKVG
-2332 SAAGETKSPLKITGI
+2332 SGQDVSPLKITGI
-2347 TGSVKDDLA
+2347 TGSVTDALS

-2365 NTDDMNLSSYNVS
+2365 DTSSMNLSYYNVS
-2378 IDTIAPSISSFV
+2378 IDTIAPSCSA
-2390 PNYNSSTGSATL
+2390 PDAKYNNDGSATL

-2416 KITLAREA
+2416 KITLTREVYVA
-2424 YAAPIVLT
+2424 AKVLIPAAPIVLT
-2432 PAQYNEYYTLNRE
+2432 PAQYNEYYTLNSG

-2480 NTALK
+2480 NDALK

-2507 SGNVVTVTVP
+2507 SGNVITVTIP
-2517 RENLMT
+2517 KENLMT

-2529 TTDTGIVK
+2529 TTDTEIVK
-2537 DIVGLPSGSIEA
+2537 DIVGLKSGEIA
-2549 KTLSTGNKPQ
+2549 IKTFTTGNKPQ

-2570 RGSTAVTT
+2570 RGETAKTT
-2578 TVKIHTVTQGATVY
+2578 TVKIHTVTQGAIIEY
-2592 YDSSNSTGYDETP
+2592 YV
-2605 ETKYSESSSVT
+2605 SSSKFYDTSSEFGSKKQDYETNKDGSVK
-2616 WRGKPYYGV
+2616 WRGTTYNGV
-2625 TIGSNAGAGKYWIT
+2625 KIGEGPNASEYWIT
-2639 AKATKGNTDSDISY
+2639 AQATKSGVTSDFSR

-2664 STTNHENKT
+2664 STKT
-2673 DSTFNDSGFRVF
+2673 FEDKIDNTFNTSGFRVF

-2703 WDEKSVPSNWK
+2703 WNEKSVPSNWK

-2719 MGDTLEE
+2719 MGNTLEK

-2734 LAEGNMAITWG
+2734 LAENNMAITWG

-2779 GSSADDTNKFEQFY
+2779 GSSADDDNKFEQYY

>member
-115 FRLPDGQYKFTVF
+115 FRLADGQYKFTVF

-229 LTVSFGAS
+229 LTVNFGAS

-476 SQVRKVYLARV
+476 SQVRKVYLARI

-536 AEVQREW
+536 AEVQKEQE
-543 AFNIFNDFENEFA
+543 FNIFNDFENEFA

-645 NEINI
+645 NEKKQEGNEINI
-650 PPFSSDLFAPEEKFN
+650 PPFSSDLFAPEEEFA

-707 ATYKTGDV
+707 ATYKTGD
-715 VRIRVE
+715 IIKISLE
-721 INKEVNVTGKPTLTL
+721 INKEVNVSGGVPELTL
-736 NNNATATF
+736 DLGKGRTATA
-744 VGEDGNYLNFDYTVK
+744 VYKSKKENYLVFEYIVAK
-759 AGDDC
+759 GDDC

-782 QNLKLRLD
+782 QKMPLD
-790 SFLDEGSGSLMTN
+790 ETSLLTEGSGALMTN
-803 ATIRIDTELP
+803 ATIRIDTVLP
-813 KISAVKTLNPNGSYN
+813 EISAIKSINPNDFYSIGEKI
-828 AGDEIDIQVIFSENV
+828 EIQMIFSENV
-843 TINVPEGK
+843 TINVPDGER
-851 KLRMKLN
+851 LRLKLN
-858 VEGKETRYAEYDSGR
+858 VTGKECYADYVSEYDDIG
-873 KGTADNKAMFL
+873 KNKAMFV
-884 YTVADGDNVAELA
+884 YTVEAGDNVGELA
-897 WTGWDVDPEVEI
+897 WTGWDVSDKVEI
-909 TDSADYGEDGKG
+909 TDSAVGVGDIGDKG
-921 NKFDFKNC
+921 NKFEFIDS
-929 DPEKDKWSN
+929 DAEKYKWSN

-943 TTPAD
+943 TAPAK
-948 IKRIESNYTDVE
+948 IERIESSFINND
-960 LNLGGGYDAA
+960 LSLGGCC
-970 AETFYCNAGKL
+970 ETVDGKEVYYCNEGKL
-981 INLTVVFS
+981 INLFVVFS
-989 EPVKISGEVTLAL
+989 ESVKVSGKAKLVL
-1002 SSGSIATY
+1002 SSGSVATY

-1045 DYAEN
+1045 DYADN
-1050 ELKGFSKTDG
+1050 ETKEFPEGVGTIKETEDSSKD
-1060 VIKNANENEKEKKL
+1060 KNL
-1074 VIDTK
+1074 IIDTT
-1079 APATPVIELKDKA
+1079 APQAPTISIP
-1092 PANNSE
+1092 PANTHDTSRRDV
-1098 EISIYTALNADGT
+1098 YTDMVDGKT
-1111 VGVEVKTKSAIES
+1111 KGVEVTGQIFDK
-1124 DVYSCAWTENGSLE
+1124 DVYSYCWTENKISE
-1138 NFSPLESNA
+1138 NFEPYSSNEGIKKTFGNNES
-1147 EDGIS
+1147 E
-1152 RIFGAGEPNGFYQE
+1152 GFYQD
-1166 YTVILE
+1166 YAVSLK
-1172 LKDKAGNISGKS
+1172 LKDKAGNVSADS
-1184 EEVDFI
+1184 EIRNFVIDTDKPRLTKASSSTVNEVD
-1190 IDTGKP
+1190 G
-1196 KLLKASPSK
+1196 S
-1205 VVEDETDGKKK
+1205 E
-1216 KLETSVTGTYT
+1216 KLETSTTGIYT
-1227 IDEEINVALVFNKEM
+1227 ADEKINVSLVFNKNVT
-1242 KATNLKVMLNNGKE
+1242 ATGVKVKLNNGKE
-1256 VELSEKTDNVHGNGE
+1256 ITIKDGDTVHIEGTDDYFLTGEYKVEQNEQFNE
-1271 HYFSGVYTVA
+1271 Y
-1281 SGDDWAD
+1281 
-1288 NLKIKEVIAGTVKD
+1288 LKIEKVTEGSVVDCLENKLDSNKLNEMLNAAG
-1302 SLNNELTFEDLN
+1302 
-1314 KILKE
+1314 
-1319 SNFENMD
+1319 FENID
-1326 TFQEIKIDC
+1326 AFQEIKIDSILP
-1335 TAPKITEISTEK
+1335 TIKSISSSND
-1347 PDGWY
+1347 DGWY
-1352 TVGEVIMINV
+1352 TAGKVIMINV
-1362 TFDEPVECTEGVAQL
+1362 EFSESVEFSGDNPKLKLAGGGE
-1377 NLSSATE
+1377 
-1384 EKTAVAS
+1384 AS
-1391 YVSGSGTAEWI
+1391 YSSGSGTANWL
-1402 FDYTVAA
+1402 FSYTVAA
-1409 GQNTGDSSSKD
+1409 GQNTGDSSED
-1420 AKYLKVDSIEGEI
+1420 TGFLKVASISGKI
-1433 TDLAGVSVDGNKLIT
+1433 TDLAGVSVDGNSLNA
-1448 TIPSDNF
+1448 TIPEDNF
-1455 KNNQI
+1455 KGKEI
-1460 GIDTI
+1460 GIDTD
-1465 APAALEL
+1465 PPTKL
-1472 QGTLYILNE
+1472 TLKGIYSVGNIE
-1481 KNKVIENN
+1481 IKNGDNK
-1489 GNYSGENGNAYVTVE
+1489 SGKDGEAFVTV
-1504 ISDKQENG
+1504 SC
-1512 AGGSEPNA
+1512 AGGNEQNA

-1535 ETFNSVQCKPGN
+1535 SPFNSVQCQPN
-1547 GEVMTYT
+1547 PGEVLNYT
-1554 VVAKQRDP
+1554 IVAVQRDP
-1562 AGNVSSE
+1562 AGNVSRE
-1569 ASIKFTIDN
+1569 ASIAFTIDN
-1578 STPIL
+1578 SPIIL
-1583 ESISTDKSSGTCTVG
+1583 ERIETITPSGTCTVG
-1598 AKIPIKLTFNKEVSV
+1598 DEIPITLTFNKEVKV
-1613 SEDIMVTLNATNSNG
+1613 SAPITVTLNATRSDS
-1628 TPITVPI
+1628 PIEVPI
-1635 TEIFSKTIT
+1635 QTSD
-1644 GTYTV
+1644 TYAKKV
-1649 EKGDVTTEVL
+1649 DGYYNVQKGDITTEVL
-1659 NVSAL
+1659 NVSKL
-1664 TGTVVDRL
+1664 VGEVEDRL
-1672 GGPLT
+1672 PTSLNFETLKDGLT
-1677 LNADVLSTATNLA
+1677 PLSTATNLA

-1701 PTLTSITTMAI
+1701 PTLTSITTMAT

-1730 DVKVADGTKL
+1730 DVKVADGTELK
-1740 TMSSGGT
+1740 MSSGGT
-1747 ARYQS
+1747 AGGTAIYQS
-1752 GKGQVMNFSYE
+1752 GKGQVMNFSY
-1763 VNFNEKKVG
+1763 KVKD
-1772 EGDTTGTNKE
+1772 GDTTGA
-1782 GEGDTTGTNKDLK
+1782 NKDLK
-1795 VLCLQSG
+1795 VSNLQSG

-1831 AINPITIKNG
+1831 AINPITIVNG
-1841 NEDPDGKSYLNTQTL
+1841 EGNDPDGKSYLDTQTL
-1856 TISGLTDAG
+1856 TISGLTDA
-1865 SGRASYE
+1865 SSDVALIE

-1878 EKTLSISGNGEAT
+1878 KENLLISKGTAT
-1891 IECIANPGVNTSF
+1891 ITCTANDGVKTTF
-1904 AVDVKMTDH
+1904 AVSVKMTDN
-1913 AGNVAVKNISFRI
+1913 AGNVSSKSVNFSI
-1926 DGEEIDLQ
+1926 DGEAIELQ
-1934 SISTTTSSGTYKAGT
+1934 SISTETASGTYKAGT
-1949 VIPVTLTFNKAIK
+1949 VIPIVLNFNKEVQVTSALTLT
-1962 VTEEITVILN
+1962 
-1972 NNKELTILTNDEY
+1972 LTNGKSLNIPKDSSYEK
-1985 STTLT
+1985 TK
-1990 AEYTVSIGDKGN
+1990 EVKYTIAGGEDWK
-2002 SLDVKSITGKVE
+2002 SLDVKSITGTVE

-2021 TFSSNLPTETTIAD
+2021 TFSSDLPTETTIAD

-2045 PTVTGFT
+2045 PTVTGFS
-2052 STAADG
+2052 STATAG
-2058 WYNAGKM
+2058 SWYNAGKM

-2070 TCSEIVNVADGAT
+2070 ACSEIVNVADGAT
-2083 LSLSSGGVATYLS
+2083 LSLSSGGEATYLS

-2149 GIDTAAPKKLTIGG
+2149 GIDTAAPEKLTIGG
-2163 ITNGGTVTSCES
+2163 ITNGGIVTSCDS
-2175 LEIDRFGENGGSGIA
+2175 LVISGFGETGGSGIFD
-2190 SYTVNINGTE
+2190 YTISINGRNATIKDS
-2200 TTVNKTGSGTLTF
+2200 VSDGVLTF
-2213 TDLSQT
+2213 SDLPQDIKTD
-2219 QSIRDNLTVGAGS
+2219 LTVGAGS

-2243 DKAGNS
+2243 DIAGNS
-2249 SPVSDTLKFTVDTN
+2249 SPVSDTLEFTVDTN
-2263 KTKLLAVKSSKS
+2263 KTRLLAVKSSKS

-2288 LEFSRKTSEV
+2288 LEFSRSTSG
-2298 TNDYITIVLNN
+2298 NISIALNN

-2332 SAAGETKSPLKITGI
+2332 SAVGETKSPLQITGI
-2347 TGSVKDDLA
+2347 SGTVRDDLG
-2356 TQQMTALWS
+2356 TQNMSALW
-2365 NTDDMNLSSYNVS
+2365 NTSSMNLSSYNVS
-2378 IDTIAPSISSFV
+2378 IDTIAPSCSALDAK
-2390 PNYNSSTGSATL
+2390 YNDDGSATL
-2402 TYTFN
+2402 TYTFDD
-2407 ENVSIVAGK
+2407 NVSIVAGK
-2416 KITLAREA
+2416 KITLTRGAH
-2424 YAAPIVLT
+2424 AAPIVLT
-2432 PAQYNEYYTLNRE
+2432 PAQYNEYYTLNSG

-2502 SAVAV
+2502 SAVTV
-2507 SGNVVTVTVP
+2507 SGKVVTVTIP
-2517 RENLMT
+2517 KENLMT

-2537 DIVGLPSGSIEA
+2537 DIVGLTSGSIAA
-2549 KTLSTGNKPQ
+2549 KTFATGNKPQ

-2578 TVKIHTVTQGATVY
+2578 TAKIHTITQGATIEYYVSSSQY
-2592 YDSSNSTGYDETP
+2592 YDT
-2605 ETKYSESSSVT
+2605 SSSFEGKKLDYETNKDGSVK
-2616 WRGKPYYGV
+2616 WRGTTYNGV
-2625 TIGSNAGAGKYWIT
+2625 KIGEGANASEYWIT
-2639 AKATKGNTDSDISY
+2639 AQATKSGVTSDFSR

-2664 STTNHENKT
+2664 STTNYEDKT
-2673 DSTFNDSGFRVF
+2673 DNTFNTSGFRVF

>member
-10 LILSIIGCQLNPFVG
+10 LILSIISCQLNPFVG

-165 MDFYVGDDSRGET
+165 MDFYVGDDSRGEA

-442 KGKEESAKSVD
+442 ASTAKEID

-461 DNNGDFQVAVKVTDA
+461 DESGDFRVAVKVTDA

-529 KSGDKAM
+529 KAGDKAM
-536 AEVQREW
+536 AEVQEGR

-645 NEINI
+645 NKIDI
-650 PPFSSDLFAPEEKFN
+650 PSFSSDLFAPEEKFN

-707 ATYKTGDV
+707 ATYKTGD
-715 VRIRVE
+715 IIKISLE
-721 INKEVNVTGKPTLTL
+721 INKEVNVSGGVPELTL
-736 NNNATATF
+736 DLGKGRTATA
-744 VGEDGNYLNFDYTVK
+744 VYKSKKENYLVFEYIVAK
-759 AGDDC
+759 GDDC

-803 ATIRIDTELP
+803 ATIRIDTVPP

-921 NKFDFKNC
+921 NKFDFKF
-929 DPEKDKWSN
+929 DSEKDKWSN

-1036 VDGINGKII
+1036 VDGINGKIF

-1098 EISIYTALNADGT
+1098 GISTYTALNVDGT

-1138 NFSPLESNA
+1138 NFSPLESDFK
-1147 EDGIS
+1147 DGIS

-1227 IDEEINVALVFNKEM
+1227 IGEKINVALVFNKEM
-1242 KATNLKVMLNNGKE
+1242 IATNLKVKLSNDKE
-1256 VELSEKTDNVHGNGE
+1256 VLLSENTDNVHGNGE

-1302 SLNNELTFEDLN
+1302 LLNNELTFEDLN
-1314 KILKE
+1314 ETLGDP
-1319 SNFENMD
+1319 SFENID
-1326 TFQEIKIDC
+1326 AFQEIKIDSILP
-1335 TAPKITEISTEK
+1335 TIKSISSSND
-1347 PDGWY
+1347 DGWY
-1352 TVGEVIMINV
+1352 TAGKVIMINV
-1362 TFDEPVECTEGVAQL
+1362 EFSEAVECPEGVPQL
-1377 NLSSATE
+1377 NLSLDE
-1384 EKTAVAS
+1384 GKTAIAS

-1409 GQNTGDSSSKD
+1409 GQNTGDSSED
-1420 AKYLKVDSIEGEI
+1420 TGFLKAASISGKI

-1465 APAALEL
+1465 APAALTL
-1472 QGTLYILNE
+1472 KGTLYILDE

-1504 ISDKQENG
+1504 IPGKQENG
-1512 AGGSEPNA
+1512 ADNSEPNA

-1598 AKIPIKLTFNKEVSV
+1598 AKIPITLTFNKEVSV
-1613 SEDIMVTLNATNSNG
+1613 SEDIMVTLNATNSNRI
-1628 TPITVPI
+1628 PVKVPI
-1635 TEIFSKTIT
+1635 SKTETFSKTIT

-1659 NVSAL
+1659 NVSDL
-1664 TGTVVDRL
+1664 GGTVKDRL

-1677 LNADVLSTATNLA
+1677 LNANVLSTATNLA
-1690 ATKQITIDTNA
+1690 ATKQITIDTT
-1701 PTLTSITTMAI
+1701 PPELVSITTTAA

-1719 DVIAVTLTFNE
+1719 DVIAVTLTFDE
-1730 DVKVADGTKL
+1730 DVKVADDTELK
-1740 TMSSGGT
+1740 MSNDKI
-1747 ARYQS
+1747 ALLQS
-1752 GKGQVMNFSYE
+1752 GKGQVMNFSY
-1763 VNFNEKKVG
+1763 KVG
-1772 EGDTTGTNKE
+1772 EGDTTGA
-1782 GEGDTTGTNKDLK
+1782 NKDLK
-1795 VLCLQSG
+1795 VSNLQSG
-1802 EITDMAG
+1802 TITDMAG
-1809 NPWDKTIADSINFA
+1809 NPWDKTIADSINFK
-1823 GSQIGIDT
+1823 GKSIGIDT
-1831 AINPITIKNG
+1831 AINAITIKNG
-1841 NEDPDGKSYLNTQTL
+1841 NGDPDGKSYLDNQTL
-1856 TISGLTDAG
+1856 TISDLTDDG
-1865 SGRASYE
+1865 SQVASIE

-1878 EKTLSISGNGEAT
+1878 DESLSISNGTAT
-1891 IECIANPGVNTSF
+1891 ITCTANNGVKTTF
-1904 AVDVKMTDH
+1904 AVSVKMTDN
-1913 AGNVAVKNISFRI
+1913 AGNVSSKSANFSI
-1926 DGEEIDLQ
+1926 DGEKIELQ
-1934 SISTTTSSGTYKAGT
+1934 SISTATDSGTYNAGT
-1949 VIPVTLTFNKAIK
+1949 VIPIVLNFNKDVKVKSELTVTLTNGKK
-1962 VTEEITVILN
+1962 
-1972 NNKELTILTNDEY
+1972 LTIPQDSTFEKTKEVEY
-1985 STTLT
+1985 VVGSTDSG
-1990 AEYTVSIGDKGN
+1990 E
-2002 SLDVKSITGKVE
+2002 SLDVSTISGTVE

-2021 TFSSNLPTETTIAD
+2021 EFLGDLPTETTIAD

-2045 PTVTGFT
+2045 PTVTGFS
-2052 STAADG
+2052 STATAG
-2058 WYNAGKM
+2058 SWYNAGKM

-2070 TCSEIVNVADGAT
+2070 ACSEIVNVADGAT

-2134 KNDLSSSLP
+2134 KNNLSSSLP

-2149 GIDTAAPKKLTIGG
+2149 GIDTAAPGSMTIDG

-2249 SPVSDTLKFTVDTN
+2249 SPVSDTLSFTVDTN
-2263 KTKLLAVKSSKS
+2263 KTRLLAVKSSKS
-2275 NETCTTGAVIDIT
+2275 NETCTTGAVIDIS
-2288 LEFSRKTSEV
+2288 LEFSRSTSG
-2298 TNDYITIVLNN
+2298 NISIALNN
-2309 GGAVSGGNWSNDG
+2309 GGAVSGGNWSNNG
-2322 FVYTATYTVG
+2322 LVYTATYTVG

-2347 TGSVKDDLA
+2347 TGSVTDALS
-2356 TQQMTALWS
+2356 TQGMTDLWS
-2365 NTDDMNLSSYNVS
+2365 NTDDMNLSSYKVN
-2378 IDTIAPSISSFV
+2378 IDTIAPSISNFES
-2390 PNYNSSTGSATL
+2390 NYNSSTGSATL

-2416 KITLAREA
+2416 KITLTREA

-2432 PAQYNEYYTLNRE
+2432 PAQYNEYYTLKSG
-2445 IKEYYEKTINGVD
+2445 IGAYYEKTINGVD
-2458 PSNKQKADLSPK
+2458 PSDKEEADLSAK

-2475 EYNPD
+2475 QYDPTVENLVD
-2480 NTALK
+2480 L
-2485 NIFAGM
+2485 FEGM

-2517 RENLMT
+2517 KENLMT

-2537 DIVGLPSGSIEA
+2537 DIVGLTSGSIAA

-2578 TVKIHTVTQGATVY
+2578 TAKIHTITQGATIEYYVSSSQY
-2592 YDSSNSTGYDETP
+2592 YDT
-2605 ETKYSESSSVT
+2605 SSSFEGKKQNYETYKNGSVK
-2616 WRGKPYYGV
+2616 WRGTTYYGV
-2625 TIGSNAGAGKYWIT
+2625 TIGSSDNADKYWIT
-2639 AKATKGNTDSDISY
+2639 ALATKSGVTSDFSL
-2653 ERAFKTVLKST
+2653 EKAFKTVIKT
-2664 STTNHENKT
+2664 SHSA
-2673 DSTFNDSGFRVF
+2673 DSTHFMVF
-2685 RGGDVKS
+2685 RGGDVRS

-2703 WDEKSVPSNWK
+2703 WDEKSVP
-2714 PSTTD
+2714 TTWSL
-2719 MGDTLEE
+2719 TLADSDDVEK
-2726 ELAEYGML
+2726 ELAKYGML
-2734 LAEGNMAITWG
+2734 LAKDSKAITWA
-2745 VPEIIHFHGLHCKIR
+2745 VPEKIYFHGLQCKKSGS
-2760 NNTKLIWRW
+2760 KLLWKW
-2769 QENDAKEVNA
+2769 QENDAIKVLA
-2779 GSSADDTNKFEQFY
+2779 GNSGEDSNKLETNF

>member
-442 KGKEESAKSVD
+442 EESAKSVD

-529 KSGDKAM
+529 KSGDKAK
-536 AEVQREW
+536 AEVQEGQE
-543 AFNIFNDFENEFA
+543 FNIFNDFENEFA

-630 KLTLADFEKLKEQEG
+630 KLTLADFEIKKQEG

-650 PPFSSDLFAPEEKFN
+650 PPFSSDLFAPEEEFA

-707 ATYKTGDV
+707 ATYKTGD
-715 VRIRVE
+715 IIKISLE
-721 INKEVNVTGKPTLTL
+721 INKEVNVSGGVPELTL
-736 NNNATATF
+736 DLGKGRTATA
-744 VGEDGNYLNFDYTVK
+744 VYKSKKENYLVFEYIVAK
-759 AGDDC
+759 GDDC

-782 QNLKLRLD
+782 QKMPLD
-790 SFLDEGSGSLMTN
+790 ETSLLTEGSGALMTN
-803 ATIRIDTELP
+803 ATIRIDTVLP
-813 KISAVKTLNPNGSYN
+813 EISAIKSINPNDFYSIGEKI
-828 AGDEIDIQVIFSENV
+828 EIQMIFSENV
-843 TINVPEGK
+843 TINVPDGER
-851 KLRMKLN
+851 LRLKLN
-858 VEGKETRYAEYDSGR
+858 VTGKECYADYVSEYDDIG
-873 KGTADNKAMFL
+873 KNKAMFV
-884 YTVADGDNVAELA
+884 YTVEAGDNVGELA
-897 WTGWDVDPEVEI
+897 WTGWDVSDKVEI
-909 TDSADYGEDGKG
+909 TDSAVGVGDIGDKG
-921 NKFDFKNC
+921 NKFEFIDS
-929 DPEKDKWSN
+929 DAEKYKWSN

-943 TTPAD
+943 TAPAK
-948 IKRIESNYTDVE
+948 IERIESSFTNND
-960 LNLGGGYDAA
+960 LSLGGCC
-970 AETFYCNAGKL
+970 ETVDGKEVYYCNEGKL
-981 INLTVVFS
+981 INLFVVFS
-989 EPVKISGEVTLAL
+989 ESVKVSGEATLVL
-1002 SSGSIATY
+1002 SSGSVATY

-1045 DYAEN
+1045 DYADN
-1050 ELKGFSKTDG
+1050 ETKEFPEGVGTIKETEDSSKD
-1060 VIKNANENEKEKKL
+1060 KNL
-1074 VIDTK
+1074 IIDTTAPK
-1079 APATPVIELKDKA
+1079 APT
-1092 PANNSE
+1092 
-1098 EISIYTALNADGT
+1098 ISIPTANTHDTSGIDVYTDMVDGKT
-1111 VGVEVKTKSAIES
+1111 KGVEVTGEIFDE
-1124 DVYSCAWTENGSLE
+1124 DVYSYCWTENKISE
-1138 NFSPLESNA
+1138 NFEPYSSNEGIKKTFGNNES
-1147 EDGIS
+1147 E
-1152 RIFGAGEPNGFYQE
+1152 GFYQD
-1166 YTVILE
+1166 YAVSLK
-1172 LKDKAGNISGKS
+1172 LKDKAGNVSADS
-1184 EEVDFI
+1184 EIRNFV
-1190 IDTGKP
+1190 IDTDKP
-1196 KLLKASPSK
+1196 RLTKASSSTVNK
-1205 VVEDETDGKKK
+1205 VDGSE
-1216 KLETSVTGTYT
+1216 KLETSTTGIYT
-1227 IDEEINVALVFNKEM
+1227 AGEIINVSLVFNKNVT
-1242 KATNLKVMLNNGKE
+1242 ATGVKVELNNGKE
-1256 VELSEKTDNVHGNGE
+1256 ITIDDGDTVHIEGTDDYFLTGE
-1271 HYFSGVYTVA
+1271 YKVGQNEQFNEY
-1281 SGDDWAD
+1281 
-1288 NLKIKEVIAGTVKD
+1288 LKIEEVTEGSVVDCLENKLDSNKLNEMLNAAG
-1302 SLNNELTFEDLN
+1302 
-1314 KILKE
+1314 
-1319 SNFENMD
+1319 FENID
-1326 TFQEIKIDC
+1326 AFQEIKIDSILP
-1335 TAPKITEISTEK
+1335 TIKSISSSNL
-1347 PDGWY
+1347 DGWY
-1352 TVGEVIMINV
+1352 TAGKVIMINV
-1362 TFDEPVECTEGVAQL
+1362 EFSESVEFSGDNPRLKLAGGGE
-1377 NLSSATE
+1377 
-1384 EKTAVAS
+1384 AS
-1391 YVSGSGTAEWI
+1391 YSSGSGTANWL
-1402 FDYTVAA
+1402 FSYTVAA
-1409 GQNTGDSSSKD
+1409 GQNTGDSSKD

-1455 KNNQI
+1455 ENNQI

-1465 APAALEL
+1465 APAAL
-1472 QGTLYILNE
+1472 TLKGIYSVGNIE
-1481 KNKVIENN
+1481 IKNGDNK
-1489 GNYSGENGNAYVTVE
+1489 SGKDGEAYVEVYC
-1504 ISDKQENG
+1504 

-1535 ETFNSVQCKPGN
+1535 SPFNSIQCQPN
-1547 GEVMTYT
+1547 PGEVLNYT
-1554 VVAKQRDP
+1554 IVAVQRDP
-1562 AGNVSSE
+1562 AGNVSQE
-1569 ASIKFTIDN
+1569 ASIEFTIDN
-1578 STPIL
+1578 SPIIL
-1583 ESISTDKSSGTCTVG
+1583 ERIETTTPSGTCTVG
-1598 AKIPIKLTFNKEVSV
+1598 DKIPITLTFNKEVKVSV
-1613 SEDIMVTLNATNSNG
+1613 PITVTLNATRSDS
-1628 TPITVPI
+1628 PIEVPI
-1635 TEIFSKTIT
+1635 PASDTYAKKVTGYYNVQNGDIT
-1644 GTYTV
+1644 
-1649 EKGDVTTEVL
+1649 KEVL
-1659 NVSAL
+1659 NVSKL
-1664 TGTVVDRL
+1664 VGEVEDRL
-1672 GGPLT
+1672 PTSLNFETLKDGLT
-1677 LNADVLSTATNLA
+1677 PLSTATNLA

-1730 DVKVADGTKL
+1730 DVKVADGTELK
-1740 TMSSGGT
+1740 MSSEGT

-1752 GKGQVMNFSYE
+1752 VKGQV
-1763 VNFNEKKVG
+1763 VNFIYKVAA
-1772 EGDTTGTNKE
+1772 GDTTGTDKNLKVDE
-1782 GEGDTTGTNKDLK
+1782 FTGT
-1795 VLCLQSG
+1795 
-1802 EITDMAG
+1802 ITDMAG
-1809 NPWDKTIADSINFA
+1809 NLWNATLPSDNFT
-1823 GSQIGIDT
+1823 GKFIGVDT
-1831 AINPITIKNG
+1831 AINNITIVNEEG
-1841 NEDPDGKSYLNTQTL
+1841 NDPDGKSYLNTQTL

-1872 CTVNGK
+1872 CFVSGK

-1891 IECIANPGVNTSF
+1891 IECIANSGVNTSF

-1926 DGEEIDLQ
+1926 DGEGIELQ
-1934 SISTTTSSGTYKAGT
+1934 SISTTTASGTYKSGT
-1949 VIPVTLTFNKAIK
+1949 VIPIVLNFNKEVQVTSALTLTLTNGKK
-1962 VTEEITVILN
+1962 
-1972 NNKELTILTNDEY
+1972 LTIPQD
-1985 STTLT
+1985 STFEKTKEVKYVVGST
-1990 AEYTVSIGDKGN
+1990 DSGE
-2002 SLDVKSITGKVE
+2002 SLDVSTISGTVE

-2021 TFSSNLPTETTIAD
+2021 TFSSDLPTETTIAD

-2045 PTVTGFT
+2045 PTVESFS

-2070 TCSEIVNVADGAT
+2070 TCSEIVNVTGKPT
-2083 LSLSSGGVATYLS
+2083 LSLSSGGEATYLS

-2116 TSKSLKVTGI
+2116 TSKSLKVTGVS
-2126 NGTIQDIA
+2126 GTIQDIA
-2134 KNDLSSSLP
+2134 KNDLSSLLP

-2149 GIDTAAPKKLTIGG
+2149 GIDTAAPEKLTISG
-2163 ITNGGTVTSCES
+2163 ITNGGIVTSCDS
-2175 LEIDRFGENGGSGIA
+2175 LVISGFGETGGSGIA
-2190 SYTVNINGTE
+2190 SYTVNINGTDY
-2200 TTVNKTGSGTLTF
+2200 VVPGSVSDSLAFSNLAESITNTLTVA
-2213 TDLSQT
+2213 D
-2219 QSIRDNLTVGAGS
+2219 GG
-2232 KQSFAISVYQT
+2232 KQAFAIYAYQT
-2243 DKAGNS
+2243 DNAGN
-2249 SPVSDTLKFTVDTN
+2249 VSEKSDVLSFTIDTN
-2263 KTKLLAVKSSKS
+2263 KVKLIGVASSKS
-2275 NETCTTGAVIDIT
+2275 NETCKPETKIDILLT
-2288 LEFSRKTSEV
+2288 FSRPVIRGSAE
-2298 TNDYITIVLNN
+2298 ITLSNGVVLSS
-2309 GGAVSGGNWSNDG
+2309 GSGLSGGEV
-2322 FVYTATYTVG
+2322 FKTTYTVDSDEKEDTG
-2332 SAAGETKSPLKITGI
+2332 NQKLTITNI
-2347 TGSVKDDLA
+2347 TGSVTDELA
-2356 TQQMTALWS
+2356 TLDLNTLWTQAS
-2365 NTDDMNLSSYNVS
+2365 KPNLSTYNVF
-2378 IDTIAPSISSFV
+2378 IDTKAPTGTLGTK
-2390 PNYNSSTGSATL
+2390 YNDDGSATL

-2416 KITLAREA
+2416 KITLTREA

-2432 PAQYNEYYTLNRE
+2432 PAQYNEYYTLNSG
-2445 IKEYYEKTINGVD
+2445 IKTYYEKTINGVD
-2458 PSNKQKADLSPK
+2458 PSDKEKADLSAK

-2475 EYNPD
+2475 QYNPTEPGLVD
-2480 NTALK
+2480 
-2485 NIFAGM
+2485 IFTDM

-2507 SGNVVTVTVP
+2507 SGKVVTVTVP
-2517 RENLMT
+2517 KENLMT

-2537 DIVGLPSGSIEA
+2537 DIVGLTSGSIA
-2549 KTLSTGNKPQ
+2549 TKTLSTGNKPQ

-2570 RGSTAVTT
+2570 RGDTAKTT
-2578 TVKIHTVTQGATVY
+2578 TVKIHTVTKDATVY

-2673 DSTFNDSGFRVF
+2673 DNTFNDSGFRVF

-2703 WDEKSVPSNWK
+2703 WDEKSVLSNWK
-2714 PSTTD
+2714 PSTES
-2719 MGDTLEE
+2719 MGNTLEE

-2734 LAEGNMAITWG
+2734 LAEDNMAITWG
-2745 VPEIIHFHGLHCKIR
+2745 VPEIIYFHGLHCKIR

-2769 QENDAKEVNA
+2769 QENDAKVVNA

>member
-67 VSLRAEHEGEVLFI
+67 VSLRAEHEGEVLFT

-178 AGADSYNFDNNEYFR
+178 AGADTYNFDNNEYFR

-306 CVLPKTDFPYT
+306 CVLPKTDYPYT

-442 KGKEESAKSVD
+442 ESTAKEID

-529 KSGDKAM
+529 KSGDKAK
-536 AEVQREW
+536 AEVQEGQE
-543 AFNIFNDFENEFA
+543 FNIFNDFENEFA

-630 KLTLADFEKLKEQEG
+630 KLTLADFEIKKQEG

-650 PPFSSDLFAPEEKFN
+650 PPFSSDLFAPEEEFA

-697 IKNVIAEKNV
+697 IKNIIATKNV

-782 QNLKLRLD
+782 QDLSLRLD
-790 SFLDEGSGSLMTN
+790 SFLKEGSGSLMTN

-921 NKFDFKNC
+921 NKFDFKF
-929 DPEKDKWSN
+929 DSEKDKWSN

-943 TTPAD
+943 TTPAY

-960 LNLGGGYDAA
+960 LNLGGGYDVA

-1036 VDGINGKII
+1036 VDGINGKIF

-1050 ELKGFSKTDG
+1050 ELKGFSETDG

-1098 EISIYTALNADGT
+1098 EISIYTALNVDGT

-1227 IDEEINVALVFNKEM
+1227 IGEKINVALVFNKEM
-1242 KATNLKVMLNNGKE
+1242 IATNLKVKLSNDKE
-1256 VELSEKTDNVHGNGE
+1256 VLLSENTDNVHGNGE
-1271 HYFSGVYTVA
+1271 HYFSGVYTVEA
-1281 SGDDWAD
+1281 GDDYAD
-1288 NLKIKEVIAGTVKD
+1288 NLKIASVTAGTVKD
-1302 SLNNELTFEDLN
+1302 LLNNELSLETLN
-1314 KILKE
+1314 AALGDP
-1319 SNFENMD
+1319 SFENMD

-1362 TFDEPVECTEGVAQL
+1362 EFDEPVECTEGVAQL
-1377 NLSSATE
+1377 NLSLDDG
-1384 EKTAVAS
+1384 KTAIAS
-1391 YVSGSGTAEWI
+1391 YSSGSGTANWL
-1402 FDYTVAA
+1402 FSYTVEAK
-1409 GQNTGDSSSKD
+1409 QNTGDSSIDSG
-1420 AKYLKVDSIEGEI
+1420 YLTVTSILGEI
-1433 TDLAGVSVDGNKLIT
+1433 TDLAGVTKTGNSLVT
-1448 TIPSDNF
+1448 TIPEDNF
-1455 KNNQI
+1455 KGREI
-1460 GIDTI
+1460 GIDTDP
-1465 APAALEL
+1465 PAALEL
-1472 QGTLYILNE
+1472 NAVHSVKGAVTDGE
-1481 KNKVIENN
+1481 A
-1489 GNYSGENGNAYVTVE
+1489 YSGYNGEAYVTVE
-1504 ISDKQENG
+1504 IPGKQENG
-1512 AGGSEPNA
+1512 ADNSEPNA
-1520 VFYVTKNGEVEQEWG
+1520 VFYVTNNGEVICNWQSSFDGYE
-1535 ETFNSVQCKPGN
+1535 CKPDN
-1547 GEVMTYT
+1547 GEVLDYRI
-1554 VVAKQRDP
+1554 VAVQRDP

-1569 ASIKFTIDN
+1569 ASIEFTIDN
-1578 STPIL
+1578 SVPML

-1598 AKIPIKLTFNKEVSV
+1598 AKIPITLTFNKEVSV
-1613 SEDIMVTLNATNSNG
+1613 SEDITVTLNATDSNG
-1628 TPITVPI
+1628 TPIPVPI
-1635 TEIFSKTIT
+1635 TGTFSKEIK
-1644 GTYTV
+1644 GNYEV
-1649 EKGDVTTEVL
+1649 KEGDVTTEVL

-1664 TGTVVDRL
+1664 AGKVVDRL
-1672 GGPLT
+1672 GGSLT

-1690 ATKQITIDTNA
+1690 ATKQITIDTT
-1701 PTLTSITTMAI
+1701 PPELVSITTTAES
-1712 DGWYKAD
+1712 GWYKAGD
-1719 DVIAVTLTFNE
+1719 EIIVTLTFDE
-1730 DVKVADGTKL
+1730 DVKVADDTKL
-1740 TMSSGGT
+1740 TMSNGAS
-1747 ARYQS
+1747 AKYQS
-1752 GKGQVMNFSYE
+1752 GKGQVMNFSY
-1763 VNFNEKKVG
+1763 KVG
-1772 EGDTTGTNKE
+1772 EGDTTGA
-1782 GEGDTTGTNKDLK
+1782 NKDLK
-1795 VLCLQSG
+1795 VSNLQSG
-1802 EITDMAG
+1802 TITDMAG
-1809 NPWDKTIADSINFA
+1809 NPWDKTIADSINFK
-1823 GSQIGIDT
+1823 GKSIGIDT

-1841 NEDPDGKSYLNTQTL
+1841 NEDPDGKSYLGNQTL

-1865 SGRASYE
+1865 SGVLPIE

-1878 EKTLSISGNGEAT
+1878 EESLSISNGTAT
-1891 IECIANPGVNTSF
+1891 ITCTANNGVKTTF
-1904 AVDVKMTDH
+1904 AVSVKMTDN
-1913 AGNVAVKNISFRI
+1913 AGNVSSKSANFSI
-1926 DGEEIDLQ
+1926 DGEEIELQ

-1949 VIPVTLTFNKAIK
+1949 VIPVTLTFNKDVK
-1962 VTEEITVILN
+1962 VTSDLTLTLTNGKILTISQDSTFEKTKEVKYTIAGGEDCESLN
-1972 NNKELTILTNDEY
+1972 VESISGKVVDERPKELTLNLNKATN
-1985 STTLT
+1985 
-1990 AEYTVSIGDKGN
+1990 
-2002 SLDVKSITGKVE
+2002 
-2014 DSRPKTL
+2014 
-2021 TFSSNLPTETTIAD
+2021 IAD
-2035 TRTINIDTEV
+2035 TRTINIDTKV
-2045 PTVTGFT
+2045 PTVESFS
-2052 STAADG
+2052 STATEYS

-2070 TCSEIVNVADGAT
+2070 ECSEIVNVAGDAK
-2083 LSLSSGGVATYLS
+2083 LSLSSGGEAKGGVATYLS
-2096 GSGSKNIV
+2096 GSGSNEIV
-2104 FVYNVAA
+2104 FVYNVADEDTT
-2111 GNSTG
+2111 GNSQN
-2116 TSKSLKVTGI
+2116 LKVKVDGI
-2126 NGTIQDIA
+2126 SGTIQDIA
-2134 KNDLSSSLP
+2134 KNDLSKSLP
-2143 SHDFEC
+2143 IHDFKC
-2149 GIDTAAPKKLTIGG
+2149 GIDTAAPEKLTIGG
-2163 ITNGGTVTSCES
+2163 INNGAKLISANNLSITG
-2175 LEIDRFGENGGSGIA
+2175 FGENAGGSGIA
-2190 SYTVNINGTE
+2190 SYTVNINGTDY
-2200 TTVNKTGSGTLTF
+2200 VVPGSVSDSLAFSNLAESITNTLTVA
-2213 TDLSQT
+2213 DGGEQ
-2219 QSIRDNLTVGAGS
+2219 A
-2232 KQSFAISVYQT
+2232 FAIYAYQT
-2243 DKAGNS
+2243 DNAGN
-2249 SPVSDTLKFTVDTN
+2249 VSEKSDVLSFTIDTN
-2263 KTKLLAVKSSKS
+2263 KVKLIGVASSKS
-2275 NETCTTGAVIDIT
+2275 NETCKPETKIDILLT
-2288 LEFSRKTSEV
+2288 FSRPVIRGSAE
-2298 TNDYITIVLNN
+2298 ITLSNGVVLSS
-2309 GGAVSGGNWSNDG
+2309 GSGLSGGEV
-2322 FVYTATYTVG
+2322 FKTTYTVDSDEKEDTG
-2332 SAAGETKSPLKITGI
+2332 NQKLTITNI
-2347 TGSVKDDLA
+2347 TGSVTDELA
-2356 TQQMTALWS
+2356 TLDLNTLWTQAS
-2365 NTDDMNLSSYNVS
+2365 KPNLSTYNVF
-2378 IDTIAPSISSFV
+2378 IDTKAPTGTLGTK
-2390 PNYNSSTGSATL
+2390 YNDDGSATL

-2416 KITLAREA
+2416 KITLTREA

-2432 PAQYNEYYTLNRE
+2432 PAQYNEYYTLNSG
-2445 IKEYYEKTINGVD
+2445 IKTYYEKTINGVD
-2458 PSNKQKADLSPK
+2458 PSDKEKADLSAK

-2475 EYNPD
+2475 QYNPTEPGLVD
-2480 NTALK
+2480 
-2485 NIFAGM
+2485 IFTDM

-2507 SGNVVTVTVP
+2507 SGKVVTVTVP
-2517 RENLMT
+2517 KENLMT

-2537 DIVGLPSGSIEA
+2537 DIVGLTSGSIA
-2549 KTLSTGNKPQ
+2549 TKTLSTGNKPQ

-2570 RGSTAVTT
+2570 RGDTAKTT
-2578 TVKIHTVTQGATVY
+2578 TVKIHTVTKDATVY

-2653 ERAFKTVLKST
+2653 ERAFKTVLKT
-2664 STTNHENKT
+2664 SGTFIYNNNVT
-2673 DSTFNDSGFRVF
+2673 DPRLSEGFKVF
-2685 RGGDVKS
+2685 RGSDVES
-2692 GSNTISGFPVT
+2692 GSNTIGGFPVT
-2703 WDEKSVPSNWK
+2703 WDEQSVPSDWK
-2714 PSTTD
+2714 PSNISID
-2719 MGDTLEE
+2719 DALEE
-2726 ELAEYGML
+2726 KLAEYGML
-2734 LAEGNMAITWG
+2734 LAKGNMAITWG
-2745 VPEIIHFHGLHCKIR
+2745 VPEKIHFHGLHYMIHD
-2760 NNTKLIWRW
+2760 NNKLVYRW
-2769 QENDAKEVNA
+2769 QTDDAIEVNA
-2779 GSSADDTNKFEQFY
+2779 GESNTDNKNFEADY
-2793 HDRDGGNY
+2793 HDHDGNNYQWDYDLHQWK

>member
-10 LILSIIGCQLNPFVG
+10 LILSIISCQLNPFVG

-423 LTIVDLTAPSVE
+423 LTIVDLTAPSVD

-461 DNNGDFQVAVKVTDA
+461 DNNGDFQVVVKVTDA

-529 KSGDKAM
+529 KSGDKAK
-536 AEVQREW
+536 AEVQEGQE
-543 AFNIFNDFENEFA
+543 FNIFNDFENEFA

-630 KLTLADFEKLKEQEG
+630 KLTLADFEIKKQEG

-650 PPFSSDLFAPEEKFN
+650 PPFSSDLFAPEEEFA

-782 QNLKLRLD
+782 QKMPLD
-790 SFLDEGSGSLMTN
+790 ETSLLTEGSGALMTN
-803 ATIRIDTELP
+803 ATIRIDTVLP
-813 KISAVKTLNPNGSYN
+813 EISAIKSINPNDFYSIGEKI
-828 AGDEIDIQVIFSENV
+828 EIQMIFSENV
-843 TINVPEGK
+843 TINVPDGER
-851 KLRMKLN
+851 LRLKLN
-858 VEGKETRYAEYDSGR
+858 VTGKECYADYVSEYDDIG
-873 KGTADNKAMFL
+873 KNKAMFV
-884 YTVADGDNVAELA
+884 YTVEAGDNVGELA
-897 WTGWDVDPEVEI
+897 WTGWDVSDKVEI
-909 TDSADYGEDGKG
+909 TDSAVGVGDIGDKG
-921 NKFDFKNC
+921 NKFEFIDS
-929 DPEKDKWSN
+929 DAEKYKWSN

-943 TTPAD
+943 TAPAN
-948 IKRIESNYTDVE
+948 IERIESSFINND
-960 LNLGGGYDAA
+960 LSLGGCC
-970 AETFYCNAGKL
+970 ETVDGEEVYYCNEGKL
-981 INLTVVFS
+981 INLFVVFS
-989 EPVKISGEVTLAL
+989 ESVKVSGEATLKL
-1002 SSGSIATY
+1002 SSGSEATY

-1045 DYAEN
+1045 DYADN
-1050 ELKGFSKTDG
+1050 ETKEFPEGVGTIKETEDSSKD
-1060 VIKNANENEKEKKL
+1060 KNL
-1074 VIDTK
+1074 IIDTT
-1079 APATPVIELKDKA
+1079 APQAPTISIP
-1092 PANNSE
+1092 PANTHDTSGRDV
-1098 EISIYTALNADGT
+1098 YTDMVDGKT
-1111 VGVEVKTKSAIES
+1111 KGVEVTGEILDE
-1124 DVYSCAWTENGSLE
+1124 DVYSYCWTENKISE
-1138 NFSPLESNA
+1138 NFEPYSSN
-1147 EDGIS
+1147 EGIKKT
-1152 RIFGAGEPNGFYQE
+1152 FGKDENEGFYQD
-1166 YTVILE
+1166 YAVSLK
-1172 LKDKAGNISGKS
+1172 LKDKAGNVSADS
-1184 EEVDFI
+1184 EIRNFV
-1190 IDTGKP
+1190 IDTDKP
-1196 KLLKASPSK
+1196 RLTKASSSTVNK
-1205 VVEDETDGKKK
+1205 VDG
-1216 KLETSVTGTYT
+1216 KLETSTTGIYT
-1227 IDEEINVALVFNKEM
+1227 AGEIINVSLVFNKNVT
-1242 KATNLKVMLNNGKE
+1242 ATGVKVKLNNGKE
-1256 VELSEKTDNVHGNGE
+1256 ITIDDVDTVHIEGTDD
-1271 HYFSGVYTVA
+1271 YFLTGKYTV
-1281 SGDDWAD
+1281 GQ
-1288 NLKIKEVIAGTVKD
+1288 NEQFNEYLKIEKVTEGSVVDCLENKLDSNKLNEMLDAAG
-1302 SLNNELTFEDLN
+1302 
-1314 KILKE
+1314 
-1319 SNFENMD
+1319 FENID
-1326 TFQEIKIDC
+1326 AFQEIKIDSILP
-1335 TAPKITEISTEK
+1335 TIKSISSSNA
-1347 PDGWY
+1347 DGWY
-1352 TVGEVIMINV
+1352 TAGKVIMINV
-1362 TFDEPVECTEGVAQL
+1362 EFSESVEFSGDNPRLKLAGGGE
-1377 NLSSATE
+1377 
-1384 EKTAVAS
+1384 AS
-1391 YVSGSGTAEWI
+1391 YSSGSGTANWL
-1402 FDYTVAA
+1402 FSYTVEDE
-1409 GQNTGDSSSKD
+1409 QNTGDSSIDSG
-1420 AKYLKVDSIEGEI
+1420 YLTVTSILGEI
-1433 TDLAGVSVDGNKLIT
+1433 TDLAGVTKTGNSLVT
-1448 TIPSDNF
+1448 TIPEDNF
-1455 KNNQI
+1455 KDRKI
-1460 GIDTI
+1460 GIDTDP
-1465 APAALEL
+1465 PAEL
-1472 QGTLYILNE
+1472 TLKGIYSVDDIE
-1481 KNKVIENN
+1481 IKNGDNK
-1489 GNYSGENGNAYVTVE
+1489 SGKDGEAYVEVYC
-1504 ISDKQENG
+1504 

-1535 ETFNSVQCKPGN
+1535 SPFNSVQCQPN
-1547 GEVMTYT
+1547 PGEVLNYT
-1554 VVAKQRDP
+1554 IVAVQRDP
-1562 AGNVSSE
+1562 AGNVSQE
-1569 ASIKFTIDN
+1569 ASIAFTIDN
-1578 STPIL
+1578 SPIIL
-1583 ESISTDKSSGTCTVG
+1583 ERIETTTPSGTCTVG
-1598 AKIPIKLTFNKEVSV
+1598 DKIPITLTFNKEVKV
-1613 SEDIMVTLNATNSNG
+1613 SAPITVTLNATRSDS
-1628 TPITVPI
+1628 PIEVPI
-1635 TEIFSKTIT
+1635 PASDTYVKEVT
-1644 GTYTV
+1644 GYYDV
-1649 EKGDVTTEVL
+1649 QKGDITTEVL

-1664 TGTVVDRL
+1664 VGEVEDRL
-1672 GGPLT
+1672 PTSLNFETLKDGLT
-1677 LNADVLSTATNLA
+1677 PLSTATNLA

-1701 PTLTSITTMAI
+1701 PTLTSITTMAES
-1712 DGWYKAD
+1712 GWYKAD

-1730 DVKVADGTKL
+1730 DVKVADGTELK
-1740 TMSSGGT
+1740 MSSGGT
-1747 ARYQS
+1747 AIYQS
-1752 GKGQVMNFSYE
+1752 GKGQVMNFSY
-1763 VNFNEKKVG
+1763 KVKD
-1772 EGDTTGTNKE
+1772 GDTTGA
-1782 GEGDTTGTNKDLK
+1782 NKDLK
-1795 VLCLQSG
+1795 VSNLQSG

-1891 IECIANPGVNTSF
+1891 IECIVNPGVNTSF

-1949 VIPVTLTFNKAIK
+1949 VIPIVLNFNKEVQVTSELTVTLTNGKS
-1962 VTEEITVILN
+1962 LN
-1972 NNKELTILTNDEY
+1972 IPKDSSYEKTKEVKYTIAGGEDW
-1985 STTLT
+1985 
-1990 AEYTVSIGDKGN
+1990 K
-2002 SLDVKSITGKVE
+2002 SLDVKSITGTVE

-2021 TFSSNLPTETTIAD
+2021 TFSSDLPTETTIAD

-2045 PTVTGFT
+2045 PTVESFS

-2070 TCSEIVNVADGAT
+2070 ACSEIVNVADGAT
-2083 LSLSSGGVATYLS
+2083 LSLSSGGEATYLS

-2116 TSKSLKVTGI
+2116 TSKSLKVTRI

-2149 GIDTAAPKKLTIGG
+2149 GIDTAAPEKLTIGG
-2163 ITNGGTVTSCES
+2163 ITNGGIVTSCDS
-2175 LEIDRFGENGGSGIA
+2175 LVISGFGETGGSGIFD
-2190 SYTVNINGTE
+2190 YTISVNGTNM
-2200 TTVNKTGSGTLTF
+2200 TIPDSVSDGVLTF
-2213 TDLSQT
+2213 SDLPQNIKTD
-2219 QSIRDNLTVGAGS
+2219 LTVGAGS

-2243 DKAGNS
+2243 DIAGNR
-2249 SPVSDTLKFTVDTN
+2249 SPVSDTLEFTVDTN
-2263 KTKLLAVKSSKS
+2263 KTRLLAVKSSKS

-2309 GGAVSGGNWSNDG
+2309 DKTISGGNWSNDG
-2322 FVYTATYTVG
+2322 FVYTATYKVG
-2332 SAAGETKSPLKITGI
+2332 SAAGETKSPLQITGI
-2347 TGSVKDDLA
+2347 SGTVKDDLT
-2356 TQQMTALWS
+2356 TQQMTALWFDTS
-2365 NTDDMNLSSYNVS
+2365 SMNLSSYKVN
-2378 IDTIAPSISSFV
+2378 IDTIAPSCSA
-2390 PNYNSSTGSATL
+2390 PDAKYNDDGSATL
-2402 TYTFN
+2402 TYTFDD
-2407 ENVSIVAGK
+2407 NVSIVAGK
-2416 KITLAREA
+2416 KITLTREA

-2432 PAQYNEYYTLNRE
+2432 PAQYNEYYTLNSG
-2445 IKEYYEKTINGVD
+2445 IKTYYEKTINGVD

-2475 EYNPD
+2475 QYNPIEPS
-2480 NTALK
+2480 LVK
-2485 NIFAGM
+2485 IFTDM

-2507 SGNVVTVTVP
+2507 SGKVVTVTVP
-2517 RENLMT
+2517 KENLMT

-2537 DIVGLPSGSIEA
+2537 DIVGLTSGSIA
-2549 KTLSTGNKPQ
+2549 TKTLSTGDKPQ

-2570 RGSTAVTT
+2570 RGDTAKTT
-2578 TVKIHTVTQGATVY
+2578 TVKIHTVTKDATVY

-2703 WDEKSVPSNWK
+2703 WDEKSVLSNWK
-2714 PSTTD
+2714 PSTES
-2719 MGDTLEE
+2719 MGNTLEE

-2734 LAEGNMAITWG
+2734 LAEDNMAITWG
-2745 VPEIIHFHGLHCKIR
+2745 VPEIIYFHGLHCKIR

-2769 QENDAKEVNA
+2769 QENDAKVVNA